1 MANEKE
7 VQIKISGKV
16 DSSLNMVS
24 QKVDKAFS
32 RVTKIAKS
40 ATTALGAAAS
50 DAIRGSL
57 EVGSSFE
64 SQMST
69 VEAISGAAEKQIM
82 QLEEKA
88 KEMGAT
94 TKFTATESGQAME
107 YMAMAGWKTK
117 DMLNGIGGIMDL
129 AAASGEDLA
138 GTSDIVT
145 DALTAFNLQ
154 AKDSAHFADIL
165 AQASSNSN
173 TNVSMM
179 GETFK
184 YVAPVAGSL
193 GYTAEDTAVSIGL
206 LANAGIKASQGGTV
220 MRKLMSETAG
230 GITLVSK
237 AYAKAGEKTGKYK
250 IETANADGSMKD
262 WSKTV
267 ETLRE
272 QFSKMT
278 EEEQAMNAE
287 SIAGKTAMSGLL
299 AIVNASDKDYK
310 KLTNSIDNASG
321 AAKRMAKIRLDNLQG
336 DVTIFQ
342 SALEGKGIELY
353 DELKEPMRDIVQSAT
368 DWLEEIDVARVVDDF
383 KDFGAAVLDFA
394 DPLLEVGEWMIENP
408 DAIAGPLA
416 GIGGT
421 IAGYKLL
428 DTIPKLGQGL
438 EGLISG
444 VTASPYIAGGA
455 LVVGALTGIGTA
467 IVNTERA
474 AANASLEDH
483 FGDIALSMDQIQDAA
498 DNIIGSKTMEN
509 IEEFMSSIKISEGLE
524 REMKKAAE
532 GFGKIKWK
540 VSAGLELDEKDMDE
554 ARKNAQNYVQSVQD
568 QIDQQG
574 YTVNVATKFL
584 FGDSETGKDII
595 EQNDGFFGSLK
606 MEADGLNAKIN
617 DVIQRSMKPNLK
629 PIKKEKL
636 IKEMNKYL
644 EELKDLSAKVAK
656 GKERASWDLI
666 ESDFSGKEL
675 TPDTFQKLQ
684 EATNKNVE
692 KVKKIAYE
700 TKQTVFDTAA
710 QKLENG
716 NMSEEEYKLEKE
728 AAEKAYRETVE
739 KAKKKALEIQYNT
752 LMDTYGE
759 EIASGEYKYGDIKAI
774 GEIVKG
780 MSSQDL
786 QGGEGEILK
795 ILDMAFNGGGDA
807 YLRNDVTGTSNKEV
821 FQSMASKYAK
831 NYIDGDTLSEEAE
844 KIGDKSA
851 YNLRDDFILSREST
865 PKISADTEAPRY
877 GVDVAINEEEKGTS
891 TQNDAY
897 AITEKTKGGLQA
909 TPANILGGFVAAVP
923 TAVAKMEE
931 AAKKGGIASGEA
943 FTKALSDEIL
953 KINPI
958 TIPVE
963 MPVELISP
971 VAPNTAKK
979 GTKKSGGKSP
989 IIFPPIRGNAEGIIS
1004 TKAHIA
1010 AVSEGNKTEAIIPI
1024 DGSARSRR
1032 LYEATGKLMGYNK
1045 TSSQGVTFA
1054 PNINITL
1061 TGKASAEDKNEIR
1074 NLVQK
1079 ELDKQYKKMIR
1090 DNKRFNMRQ

>member
-1 MANEKE
+1 MATEKE
-7 VQIKISGKV
+7 VRIRISGKV
-16 DSSLNMVS
+16 DNSLNAVS

-32 RVTKIAKS
+32 KMTRIAKS
-40 ATTALGAAAS
+40 ATLVGGAAAT
-50 DAIRGSL
+50 AAVTGAVK
-57 EVGSSFE
+57 VGSSFE

-145 DALTAFNLQ
+145 DALSAFKME
-154 AKDSAHFADIL
+154 AKESAHFSDVL
-165 AQASSNSN
+165 AAASSNSN
-173 TNVSMM
+173 TNVGIL
-179 GETFK
+179 GESFK
-184 YVAPVAGSL
+184 EVAPVAGSMKYSIEDVSLTL
-193 GYTAEDTAVSIGL
+193 GLMANQSVKGSKAGTSLKTAIANMAAPTQKMQKAMKKYNISLKDSDGKTKSLRSVIDDVRDSIGGL
-206 LANAGIKASQGGTV
+206 S
-220 MRKLMSETAG
+220 
-230 GITLVSK
+230 
-237 AYAKAGEKTGKYK
+237 
-250 IETANADGSMKD
+250 
-262 WSKTV
+262 SKT
-267 ETLRE
+267 ERAAAISTIFGKE
-272 QFSKMT
+272 
-278 EEEQAMNAE
+278 AMP
-287 SIAGKTAMSGLL
+287 AMS
-299 AIVNASDKDYK
+299 AIVNASEKDYK
-310 KLTNSIDNASG
+310 KLAGSIDNASG

-383 KDFGAAVLDFA
+383 KDFGSAVLDFA

-455 LVVGALTGIGTA
+455 LAAGALTGIGTA

-474 AANASLEDH
+474 AANASLDDH

-498 DNIIGSKTMEN
+498 DSLIGSKKLEN
-509 IEEFMSSIKISEGLE
+509 IEKFMSSIKISEGFE
-524 REMKKAAE
+524 RKMKKAAE
-532 GFGKIKWK
+532 GLGKIKWK

-629 PIKKEKL
+629 PIKKKKL

-666 ESDFSGKEL
+666 ESDFSGKDL

-692 KVKKIAYE
+692 KVKKIAHE
-700 TKQTVFDTAA
+700 AKQTVFETAA

-716 NMSEEEYKLEKE
+716 NMSEEEYKQEKE
-728 AAEKAYRETVE
+728 AAEKAYRKTVE
-739 KAKKKALEIQYNT
+739 KAKKKATKLQYNT

-759 EIASGEYKYGDIKAI
+759 DLINGDMGRGDKNAVHDMVVDMMGGATGEIKEKLVTIEKATSGTYVTDFMDGVLPGGPTDSEKAMQEVKNMVAEYKYGE
-774 GEIVKG
+774 GTTVK
-780 MSSQDL
+780 
-786 QGGEGEILK
+786 
-795 ILDMAFNGGGDA
+795 
-807 YLRNDVTGTSNKEV
+807 
-821 FQSMASKYAK
+821 
-831 NYIDGDTLSEEAE
+831 E
-844 KIGDKSA
+844 K
-851 YNLRDDFILSREST
+851 R
-865 PKISADTEAPRY
+865 
-877 GVDVAINEEEKGTS
+877 EEKGFLDPVLAFATPNLPNITKTMEES
-891 TQNDAY
+891 T
-897 AITEKTKGGLQA
+897 TGLQA
-909 TPANILGGFVAAVP
+909 TPVNILDGFVAAIP
-923 TAVAKMEE
+923 PAVAKMEE
-931 AAKKGGIASGEA
+931 EARRGGTASGEA
-943 FTKALSDEIL
+943 FAKALSDEIL

-958 TIPVE
+958 NIPVAFSA
-963 MPVELISP
+963 L
-971 VAPNTAKK
+971 
-979 GTKKSGGKSP
+979 GLSGPAEEGNGNASP
-989 IIFPPIRGNAEGIIS
+989 IIIRPDDGHAEGIIS

-1010 AVSEGNKTEAIIPI
+1010 AVSEGNKPEAIIPI
-1024 DGSARSRR
+1024 NSSARSRR

-1045 TSSQGVTFA
+1045 NSAQGMTFA
-1054 PNINITL
+1054 PTINITL
-1061 TGKASAEDKNEIR
+1061 TGKATSEDKNEIR

-1079 ELDKQYKKMIR
+1079 ELEKQYKKMTR
-1090 DNKRFNMRQ
+1090 DSKRFDMRR

>member
-32 RVTKIAKS
+32 RMTKIAKS
-40 ATTALGAAAS
+40 ATTALGSAAS
-50 DAIRGSL
+50 DVIRGSL

-69 VEAISGAAEKQIM
+69 VEAISGATEKQII

-94 TKFTATESGQAME
+94 TQFTATESGQAME

-117 DMLNGIGGIMDL
+117 DMLSGISGIMDL

-145 DALTAFNLQ
+145 DALTAFNLK
-154 AKDSAHFADIL
+154 AKDAAHFSDVL
-165 AQASSNSN
+165 AQAASNSN

-184 YVAPVAGSL
+184 YVAPIAGSL
-193 GYTAEDTAVSIGL
+193 NYSAEDTAVSIGL
-206 LANAGIKASQGGTV
+206 MANAGIKASQSGTAL
-220 MRKLMSETAG
+220 RKIMSETAG

-237 AYAKAGEKTGKYK
+237 AYAKAGQKTGKYK

-262 WSKTV
+262 WSQTV
-267 ETLRE
+267 EVLRE

-321 AAKRMAKIRLDNLQG
+321 AAERMAKVRLDNLQG

-353 DELKEPMRDIVQSAT
+353 DEIKEPLRDIVQSAT

-383 KDFGAAVLDFA
+383 KDFGSAVLDFA

-438 EGLISG
+438 QGLISG

-498 DNIIGSKTMEN
+498 DNIIGSKKMES
-509 IEEFMSSIKISEGLE
+509 IEKLLSSTKISEGFE

-532 GFGKIKWK
+532 SIEKIEWK
-540 VSAGLELDEKDMDE
+540 VTAGLKLDDEDMEELNKSIQD
-554 ARKNAQNYVQSVQD
+554 YIQSAQD
-568 QIDQQG
+568 QIDQKG
-574 YTVNVATKFL
+574 YTVNVATKVL
-584 FGDSETGKDII
+584 FGNSETGKDII
-595 EQNDGFFGSLK
+595 EQNNGFFGRLK
-606 MEADGLNAKIN
+606 MDADELAAKIN
-617 DVIQRSMKPNLK
+617 QTT
-629 PIKKEKL
+629 KKAMEEGL
-636 IKEMNKYL
+636 TPELQVDLDGYL
-644 EELKDLSAKVAK
+644 EELQEITDKVTR
-656 GKERASWDLI
+656 GKARASWDII
-666 ESDFSGKEL
+666 ESDFSGKDL

-684 EATNKNVE
+684 DATNKNVE
-692 KVKKIAYE
+692 KVKESAYE
-700 TKQTVFDTAA
+700 AKLSSLEIAA
-710 QKLENG
+710 IKLEDG
-716 NMSEEEYKLEKE
+716 FMSEEEYEQE
-728 AAEKAYRETVE
+728 RKATEDAYQKTVE
-739 KAKKKALEIQYNT
+739 DAKKKALEIQYNT

-877 GVDVAINEEEKGTS
+877 GVDVAINEEENGTS
-891 TQNDAY
+891 TQNAAY

>member
-1 MANEKE
+1 MAAEKE

-16 DSSLNMVS
+16 DNSLNTVS

-32 RVTKIAKS
+32 KMMKVAKS
-40 ATTALGAAAS
+40 ATLIGGTAATAAVTGAVK
-50 DAIRGSL
+50 
-57 EVGSSFE
+57 VGSSFE

-145 DALTAFNLQ
+145 DALSAFKME
-154 AKDSAHFADIL
+154 AKESAHFSDVL
-165 AQASSNSN
+165 AAASSNSN
-173 TNVSMM
+173 TNVGIL
-179 GETFK
+179 GESFK
-184 YVAPVAGSL
+184 EVAPVAGSMKYSIEDVSLTL
-193 GYTAEDTAVSIGL
+193 GLMANQSVKGSKAGTSLKTAIANMAAPTQKMQKAMKKYNISLKDSDGKTKSLRSVIDDVRDSIGGL
-206 LANAGIKASQGGTV
+206 S
-220 MRKLMSETAG
+220 
-230 GITLVSK
+230 
-237 AYAKAGEKTGKYK
+237 
-250 IETANADGSMKD
+250 
-262 WSKTV
+262 SKT
-267 ETLRE
+267 ERAAAISTIFGKE
-272 QFSKMT
+272 
-278 EEEQAMNAE
+278 AMP
-287 SIAGKTAMSGLL
+287 AMS
-299 AIVNASDKDYK
+299 AIVNASEKDYK
-310 KLTNSIDNASG
+310 KLAGSIDNASG

-383 KDFGAAVLDFA
+383 KDFGSAVLDFA

-455 LVVGALTGIGTA
+455 LVAGALTGIGTA

-474 AANASLEDH
+474 AANASLDDH

-498 DNIIGSKTMEN
+498 DSLIGSKKLEN
-509 IEEFMSSIKISEGLE
+509 IEKFMSSIKISEGFE

-629 PIKKEKL
+629 PIKKKKL

-666 ESDFSGKEL
+666 ESDFSGKDL

-739 KAKKKALEIQYNT
+739 KAKKKATELQYNT

-774 GEIVKG
+774 GEITKG

-831 NYIDGDTLSEEAE
+831 NYIDEKSGLSEEAE

-865 PKISADTEAPRY
+865 PKISADTEAPQY
-877 GVDVAINEEEKGTS
+877 GVDVAIKEEEKGTS
-891 TQNDAY
+891 TQNTAY
-897 AITEKTKGGLQA
+897 AITENTKGGLQEA
-909 TPANILGGFVAAVP
+909 PVNMLGGFVAAVP

-931 AAKKGGIASGEA
+931 AAKKGGVASGEA

-971 VAPNTAKK
+971 VAPSTAKEGK
-979 GTKKSGGKSP
+979 KKNGGTSP
-989 IIFPPIRGNAEGIIS
+989 IIIRPDDGHAEGIIS

-1010 AVSEGNKTEAIIPI
+1010 AVSEGNKPEAIIPI
-1024 DGSARSRR
+1024 NSSARSRR

-1045 TSSQGVTFA
+1045 NQAQGVTFA
-1054 PNINITL
+1054 PTINITL
-1061 TGKASAEDKNEIR
+1061 TGKATSEDKNEIR

-1079 ELDKQYKKMIR
+1079 ELEKQYKKMVR

>member
-1 MANEKE
+1 MAAEKE
-7 VQIKISGKV
+7 VQIRISGKV
-16 DSSLNMVS
+16 DNSLNAVS

-32 RVTKIAKS
+32 RMTRIAKS
-40 ATTALGAAAS
+40 ATLVGGAAAT
-50 DAIRGSL
+50 AAVTGAVK
-57 EVGSSFE
+57 VGSSFE

-69 VEAISGAAEKQIM
+69 VGAISGAAEKQII

-184 YVAPVAGSL
+184 YVAPIAGSL
-193 GYTAEDTAVSIGL
+193 KYSAEDTAVSIGL
-206 LANAGIKASQGGTV
+206 MANAGIKASQSGTTL
-220 MRKLMSETAG
+220 RKIMSNTAG

-262 WSKTV
+262 WSWTV

-321 AAKRMAKIRLDNLQG
+321 AAERMAKIRLDNLQG

-383 KDFGAAVLDFA
+383 KDFGSAVLDFA

-408 DAIAGPLA
+408 DVIAGPLA

-428 DTIPKLGQGL
+428 DTIPKIGQGL

-483 FGDIALSMDQIQDAA
+483 FGDIALSMDQIERAA
-498 DNIIGSKTMEN
+498 DNIIGSKKMEN
-509 IEEFMSSIKISEGLE
+509 IEKLMSSIKISEGFE

-532 GFGKIKWK
+532 SIEKIEWK
-540 VSAGLELDEKDMDE
+540 VSAGLKLDDDDMKELEKSTQD
-554 ARKNAQNYVQSVQD
+554 YIQSAQD

-574 YTVNVATKFL
+574 YTVNVATKVL
-584 FGDSETGKDII
+584 FGNSDKGKELI
-595 EQNDGFFGSLK
+595 EEDNSIFAALE
-606 MEADGLNAKIN
+606 MEAQGLAARINSTLEEAMEKGLTPDLKKALDG
-617 DVIQRSMKPNLK
+617 
-629 PIKKEKL
+629 
-636 IKEMNKYL
+636 YL
-644 EELKDLSAKVAK
+644 EEMGELTRTMADA
-656 GKERASWDLI
+656 ETEASWDVLAA
-666 ESDFSGKEL
+666 DFSGKDL
-675 TPDTFQKLQ
+675 DADTYQKMQ
-684 EATNKNVE
+684 DAVNKNIETVQKTE
-692 KVKKIAYE
+692 KEARDTLIKNARKK
-700 TKQTVFDTAA
+700 FAA
-710 QKLENG
+710 G
-716 NMSEEEYKLEKE
+716 YISEEERQTQVDDANKQYDENIK
-728 AAEKAYRETVE
+728 
-739 KAKKKALEIQYNT
+739 KAKAKGAEFQYNT

-774 GEIVKG
+774 GEITKG
-780 MSSQDL
+780 MSSQNL

-807 YLRNDVTGTSNKEV
+807 YSRNDVTGTSNKEV
-821 FQSMASKYAK
+821 FQNMASQYAK
-831 NYIDGDTLSEEAE
+831 NYIDGKSGLSEEAE

-851 YNLRDDFILSREST
+851 YSLRDDFILVRESA
-865 PKISADTEAPRY
+865 PKINADTEAPQY
-877 GVDVAINEEEKGTS
+877 GADVAVNEEEKGISIRNAT
-891 TQNDAY
+891 Y
-897 AITEKTKGGLQA
+897 AITEKAEKGLQA
-909 TPANILGGFVAAVP
+909 TPVNILDGFVAAVP
-923 TAVAKMEE
+923 PAVAKMEE
-931 AAKKGGIASGEA
+931 EARKGGTASGEA
-943 FTKALSDEIL
+943 FAKALSDEIL

-958 TIPVE
+958 NIPVAFSALGLSGPAE
-963 MPVELISP
+963 EGNG
-971 VAPNTAKK
+971 NT
-979 GTKKSGGKSP
+979 SP
-989 IIFPPIRGNAEGIIS
+989 IIIRPDDGHAEGIIS

-1010 AVSEGNKTEAIIPI
+1010 AVSEGNKPEAIIPI
-1024 DGSARSRR
+1024 NSSARSRR

-1045 TSSQGVTFA
+1045 NSAQGMTFA
-1054 PNINITL
+1054 PTINITL
-1061 TGKASAEDKNEIR
+1061 TGKATSEDKNEIR

-1079 ELDKQYKKMIR
+1079 ELEKQYKKMVR
-1090 DNKRFNMRQ
+1090 DNKRFNMRR

>member
-1 MANEKE
+1 MATEKE
-7 VQIKISGKV
+7 VRIRISGKV
-16 DSSLNMVS
+16 DNSLNAVS

-32 RVTKIAKS
+32 KMTRIAKS
-40 ATTALGAAAS
+40 ATLVGGAAAT
-50 DAIRGSL
+50 AAVTGAVK
-57 EVGSSFE
+57 VGSSFE

-145 DALTAFNLQ
+145 DALSAFKME
-154 AKDSAHFADIL
+154 AKESAHFSDVL
-165 AQASSNSN
+165 AAASSNSN
-173 TNVSMM
+173 TNVGIL
-179 GETFK
+179 GESFK
-184 YVAPVAGSL
+184 EVAPVAGSMKYSIEDVSLTL
-193 GYTAEDTAVSIGL
+193 GLMANQSVKGSKAGTSLKTAIANMAAPTQKMQKAMKKYNISLKDSDGKTKSLRSVIDDVRDSIGGL
-206 LANAGIKASQGGTV
+206 S
-220 MRKLMSETAG
+220 
-230 GITLVSK
+230 
-237 AYAKAGEKTGKYK
+237 
-250 IETANADGSMKD
+250 
-262 WSKTV
+262 SKT
-267 ETLRE
+267 ERAAAISTIFGKE
-272 QFSKMT
+272 
-278 EEEQAMNAE
+278 AMP
-287 SIAGKTAMSGLL
+287 AMS
-299 AIVNASDKDYK
+299 AIVNASEKDYK
-310 KLTNSIDNASG
+310 KLAGSIDNASG

-416 GIGGT
+416 GIGST
-421 IAGYKLL
+421 IASYKLL
-428 DTIPKLGQGL
+428 DTVPKLGQGL
-438 EGLISG
+438 QGLISG

-455 LVVGALTGIGTA
+455 LVVGVLTGIGTA
-467 IVNTERA
+467 IISTERA

-483 FGDIALSMDQIQDAA
+483 FGDIALSMDQIQSAA

-509 IEEFMSSIKISEGLE
+509 IEEFMSSIKISEDLE

-629 PIKKEKL
+629 PIKKKKL

-666 ESDFSGKEL
+666 ESDFSGKDL

-700 TKQTVFDTAA
+700 TKQTVFDTAG

-716 NMSEEEYKLEKE
+716 NMSEEEYEQEKE

-739 KAKKKALEIQYNT
+739 RAKKKATEIQYNT

-774 GEIVKG
+774 GEITKG

-831 NYIDGDTLSEEAE
+831 NYIDEKSGLSEEAE

-865 PKISADTEAPRY
+865 PKISADTEAPQY
-877 GVDVAINEEEKGTS
+877 GVDVAIKEEEKGTS
-891 TQNDAY
+891 AQNTAY
-897 AITEKTKGGLQA
+897 AITEKTKGGLQEA
-909 TPANILGGFVAAVP
+909 PVNMLGGFVAAVP

-931 AAKKGGIASGEA
+931 AAKKGGVASGEA

-971 VAPNTAKK
+971 VAPSTAKEGK
-979 GTKKSGGKSP
+979 KKNGGTSP
-989 IIFPPIRGNAEGIIS
+989 IIIRPDDGHAEGIIS

-1010 AVSEGNKTEAIIPI
+1010 AVSEGNKPEAIIPI
-1024 DGSARSRR
+1024 NSSARSRR

-1045 TSSQGVTFA
+1045 NQAQGVTFA
-1054 PNINITL
+1054 PTINITL
-1061 TGKASAEDKNEIR
+1061 TGKATSEEDKNEIR

>member
-1 MANEKE
+1 MP
-7 VQIKISGKV
+7 
-16 DSSLNMVS
+16 
-24 QKVDKAFS
+24 
-32 RVTKIAKS
+32 R
-40 ATTALGAAAS
+40 
-50 DAIRGSL
+50 
-57 EVGSSFE
+57 
-64 SQMST
+64 
-69 VEAISGAAEKQIM
+69 
-82 QLEEKA
+82 
-88 KEMGAT
+88 
-94 TKFTATESGQAME
+94 
-107 YMAMAGWKTK
+107 
-117 DMLNGIGGIMDL
+117 

-145 DALTAFNLQ
+145 DALSAFKME
-154 AKDSAHFADIL
+154 AKESAHFSDVL
-165 AQASSNSN
+165 AAASSNSN
-173 TNVSMM
+173 TNVGIL
-179 GETFK
+179 GESFK
-184 YVAPVAGSL
+184 EVAPVAGSMKYSIEDVSLTL
-193 GYTAEDTAVSIGL
+193 GLMANQSVKGSKAGTSLKTAIANMAAPTQKMQKAMKKYNISLKDSDGKTKSLRSVIDDVRDSIGGL
-206 LANAGIKASQGGTV
+206 S
-220 MRKLMSETAG
+220 
-230 GITLVSK
+230 
-237 AYAKAGEKTGKYK
+237 
-250 IETANADGSMKD
+250 
-262 WSKTV
+262 SKT
-267 ETLRE
+267 ERAAAISTIFGKE
-272 QFSKMT
+272 
-278 EEEQAMNAE
+278 AMP
-287 SIAGKTAMSGLL
+287 AMS
-299 AIVNASDKDYK
+299 AIVNASEKDYK
-310 KLTNSIDNASG
+310 KLAGSIDNASG

-383 KDFGAAVLDFA
+383 KDFGSAVLDFA

-455 LVVGALTGIGTA
+455 LVAGALTGIGTA

-474 AANASLEDH
+474 AANASLDDH

-498 DNIIGSKTMEN
+498 DSLIGSKKLEN
-509 IEEFMSSIKISEGLE
+509 IEKFMSSIKISEGFE

-629 PIKKEKL
+629 PIKKKKL

-666 ESDFSGKEL
+666 ESDFSGKDL

-684 EATNKNVE
+684 EATNKNV
-692 KVKKIAYE
+692 
-700 TKQTVFDTAA
+700 VFNTAA

-739 KAKKKALEIQYNT
+739 KAKKKATELQYNT

-774 GEIVKG
+774 GEITKG

-831 NYIDGDTLSEEAE
+831 NYIDEKSGLSEEAE

-865 PKISADTEAPRY
+865 PKISADTEAPQY
-877 GVDVAINEEEKGTS
+877 GVDVAIKEEEKGTS
-891 TQNDAY
+891 TQNTAY
-897 AITEKTKGGLQA
+897 AITENTKGGLQEA
-909 TPANILGGFVAAVP
+909 PVNMLGGFVAAVP

-931 AAKKGGIASGEA
+931 AAKKGGVASGEA

-971 VAPNTAKK
+971 VAPSTAKE
-979 GTKKSGGKSP
+979 GKKKNGSTSP
-989 IIFPPIRGNAEGIIS
+989 IIIRPDDGHAEGIIS

-1010 AVSEGNKTEAIIPI
+1010 AVSEGNKPEAIIPI
-1024 DGSARSRR
+1024 NSSARSRR

-1045 TSSQGVTFA
+1045 NQAQGVTFA
-1054 PNINITL
+1054 PTINITL
-1061 TGKASAEDKNEIR
+1061 TGKATSEDKNEIR

-1079 ELDKQYKKMIR
+1079 ELEKQYKKMVR

>member
-32 RVTKIAKS
+32 RMTKIAKS
-40 ATTALGAAAS
+40 ATNALGSAAS
-50 DAIRGSL
+50 DVIRGSL

-69 VEAISGAAEKQIM
+69 VEAISGATEKQIT

-94 TKFTATESGQAME
+94 TQFTATESGQAME

-145 DALTAFNLQ
+145 DALTAFNLK
-154 AKDSAHFADIL
+154 AKDAAHFSDVL
-165 AQASSNSN
+165 AQAASNSN

-184 YVAPVAGSL
+184 YVAPIAGALDYS
-193 GYTAEDTAVSIGL
+193 AEDTAVSIGL
-206 LANAGIKASQGGTV
+206 MANAGIKASQSGTEL
-220 MRKLMSETAG
+220 RKIMSNTAD

-237 AYAKAGEKTGKYK
+237 AYAKAGKKTGKYK

-262 WSKTV
+262 WSQTV
-267 ETLRE
+267 EVLRE

-299 AIVNASDKDYK
+299 AIVNASDKDYE

-321 AAKRMAKIRLDNLQG
+321 AAERMAKVRLDNLQG

-353 DELKEPMRDIVQSAT
+353 DEIKEPMREIVQSAT

-383 KDFGAAVLDFA
+383 KDFGSAVLDFSE
-394 DPLLEVGEWMIENP
+394 PLLEVGEWMIMNP

-416 GIGGT
+416 GIGSA
-421 IAGYKLL
+421 IASYKLL

-483 FGDIALSMDQIQDAA
+483 FGDIALSMDQIQRAA
-498 DNIIGSKTMEN
+498 DNIIGSKKLEN
-509 IEEFMSSIKISEGLE
+509 IEKLLSSTKISEGFE

-532 GFGKIKWK
+532 SIEKIEWK
-540 VSAGLELDEKDMDE
+540 VTAGLKLDDEDMEELNKSIQD
-554 ARKNAQNYVQSVQD
+554 YIQSAQD
-568 QIDQQG
+568 QIDQKG
-574 YTVNVATKFL
+574 YTVNVATKVL
-584 FGDSETGKDII
+584 FGNSETGKDII
-595 EQNDGFFGSLK
+595 EQNNGFFGRLK
-606 MEADGLNAKIN
+606 MDADELAAKIN
-617 DVIQRSMKPNLK
+617 QTT
-629 PIKKEKL
+629 KKAMEEGL
-636 IKEMNKYL
+636 TPELQVDLDGYL
-644 EELKDLSAKVAK
+644 EELQEITDKVTR
-656 GKERASWDLI
+656 GKTRASWDII
-666 ESDFSGKEL
+666 ESDFSGKDL

-684 EATNKNVE
+684 DATNKNVE
-692 KVKKIAYE
+692 KVKESAYE
-700 TKQTVFDTAA
+700 AKQSSLEIAA
-710 QKLENG
+710 IKLEDG
-716 NMSEEEYKLEKE
+716 FMSEEEYEQEK
-728 AAEKAYRETVE
+728 KATEDAYQKTVE
-739 KAKKKALEIQYNT
+739 DAKKKALEIQYNT
-752 LMDTYGE
+752 LMDTYCE
-759 EIASGEYKYGDIKAI
+759 EIASGEYKYGDQKAI
-774 GEIVKG
+774 GDIVRK
-780 MSSQDL
+780 ML
-786 QGGEGEILK
+786 QNAPDNPEGGEQEILK
-795 ILDMAFNGGGDA
+795 VLDRAFNGSGDG
-807 YLRNDVTGTSNKEV
+807 YQTNDVTGTSNKV
-821 FQSMASKYAK
+821 VYQNIASKYAK
-831 NYIDGDTLSEEAE
+831 NYINGDTLSEEAE
-844 KIGDKSA
+844 KIGDKTVDG
-851 YNLRDDFILSREST
+851 LRDEFIHSRETT
-865 PKISADTEAPRY
+865 PKISPDTEAPRY
-877 GVDVAINEEEKGTS
+877 GTDVAVNEEEKGTS
-891 TQNDAY
+891 IRNATY
-897 AITEKTKGGLQA
+897 AITEKAEKGLQE
-909 TPANILGGFVAAVP
+909 TPVNILGGFVAAVP
-923 TAVAKMEE
+923 AAVAKMEE
-931 AAKKGGIASGEA
+931 EAKKGGTASGEA
-943 FTKALSDEIL
+943 FAKALSDEIL

-958 TIPVE
+958 NIPVAFST
-963 MPVELISP
+963 LGLSS
-971 VAPNTAKK
+971 TAEEGK
-979 GTKKSGGKSP
+979 KKSGGTSP
-989 IIFPPIRGNAEGIIS
+989 NIIRPDDGHAEGIIS

-1010 AVSEGNKTEAIIPI
+1010 AVSEGNKPEAIIPI
-1024 DGSARSRR
+1024 NSSARSRR

>member
-69 VEAISGAAEKQIM
+69 VEAISGATEKQIE
-82 QLEEKA
+82 QLENKA

-94 TKFTATESGQAME
+94 TQFTATESGQAME
-107 YMAMAGWKTK
+107 YMAMAGWKTT
-117 DMLNGIGGIMDL
+117 DMLSGISGIMDL

-145 DALTAFNLQ
+145 DALTAFNLK
-154 AKDSAHFADIL
+154 AKDAAHFSDVL
-165 AQASSNSN
+165 AQAASNSN

-184 YVAPVAGSL
+184 YVAPIAGSL
-193 GYTAEDTAVSIGL
+193 DYSAEDTAVSIGL
-206 LANAGIKASQGGTV
+206 MANAGIKASQSGTAL
-220 MRKLMSETAG
+220 RKIMSETAG

-237 AYAKAGEKTGKYK
+237 AYAKAGKKTGKYK
-250 IETANADGSMKD
+250 IETADADGSMKD
-262 WSKTV
+262 WSQTV
-267 ETLRE
+267 EVLRE

-278 EEEQAMNAE
+278 EEEKAMNAE

-321 AAKRMAKIRLDNLQG
+321 AAERMAKVRLDNLQG

-353 DELKEPMRDIVQSAT
+353 DEIKEPMREIVQSAT

-383 KDFGAAVLDFA
+383 KDFGGAVLDFA
-394 DPLLEVGEWMIENP
+394 EPFLQVGEWMIKNP

-416 GIGGT
+416 GIGSA
-421 IAGYKLL
+421 IASYKLL
-428 DTIPKLGQGL
+428 DTVPKLGKGL
-438 EGLISG
+438 QGLISG
-444 VTASPYIAGGA
+444 VTAHPYMAGGA
-455 LVVGALTGIGTA
+455 LVVGALTGISTA
-467 IVNTERA
+467 IANTKRA

-483 FGDIALSMDQIQDAA
+483 FGDIALSMDQIQSAA
-498 DNIIGSKTMEN
+498 DNIIGSKKLEEMEKL
-509 IEEFMSSIKISEGLE
+509 MSSIKISEGFE

-532 GFGKIKWK
+532 SIEKIEWK
-540 VSAGLELDEKDMDE
+540 VSAGLKLDDDDMKEMEKSTQDYIQ
-554 ARKNAQNYVQSVQD
+554 AAQD

-574 YTVNVATKFL
+574 YTVNVAAKVL
-584 FGDSETGKDII
+584 FGNSD
-595 EQNDGFFGSLK
+595 
-606 MEADGLNAKIN
+606 
-617 DVIQRSMKPNLK
+617 
-629 PIKKEKL
+629 
-636 IKEMNKYL
+636 
-644 EELKDLSAKVAK
+644 K
-656 GKERASWDLI
+656 GKELIEENDSIFGALEMEAQGVAARLNSTLQEAMEKGLKPDIKKALEEGRKEMAELTRTMADAEAEASWDILKA
-666 ESDFSGKEL
+666 DFSGKDL
-675 TPDTFQKLQ
+675 DADTYRKMQD
-684 EATNKNVE
+684 AINKN
-692 KVKKIAYE
+692 I
-700 TKQTVFDTAA
+700 
-710 QKLENG
+710 
-716 NMSEEEYKLEKE
+716 
-728 AAEKAYRETVE
+728 ETVE
-739 KAKKKALEIQYNT
+739 KTEKESRDTLITNARYNQKMGYISEEELQEEIDVINKQYEDNVKKAKAKGVEFQYNT

-759 EIASGEYKYGDIKAI
+759 EIASGEYKYDDIKAI
-774 GEIVKG
+774 GEITKG

-795 ILDMAFNGGGDA
+795 ILDIAFNGGGDA

-821 FQSMASKYAK
+821 FQSMASQYAK
-831 NYIDGDTLSEEAE
+831 NYIDGKSGLSEEAE

-891 TQNDAY
+891 AQNADY
-897 AITEKTKGGLQA
+897 AITEKTKGP
-909 TPANILGGFVAAVP
+909 PANILGGFVAAVP

-963 MPVELISP
+963 LISP
-971 VAPNTAKK
+971 VAPSTAKK
-979 GTKKSGGKSP
+979 GKKKGEKTSDDSIVGY
-989 IIFPPIRGNAEGIIS
+989 AEGTIS

>member
-1 MANEKE
+1 MVASEKE
-7 VQIKISGKV
+7 VEIKISGKV
-16 DSSLNMVS
+16 DNSLNAVS

-32 RVTKIAKS
+32 RITRIAKS
-40 ATTALGAAAS
+40 ATLAGGAAAT
-50 DAIRGSL
+50 AAATGAL
-57 EVGSSFE
+57 KVGTSFE
-64 SQMST
+64 SQIST
-69 VEAISGAAEKQIM
+69 VEAISGATEKQIT

-94 TKFTATESGQAME
+94 TQFTATESGQAME

-184 YVAPVAGSL
+184 YVAPIAGSL
-193 GYTAEDTAVSIGL
+193 KYSAEDTAVSIGL
-206 LANAGIKASQGGTV
+206 MANAGIKASQSGTTL
-220 MRKLMSETAG
+220 RKIMSNTAG

-237 AYAKAGEKTGKYK
+237 AYAKAGEKHGKYK
-250 IETANADGSMKD
+250 IETANADGSMQD
-262 WSKTV
+262 WSWTV

-321 AAKRMAKIRLDNLQG
+321 AAERMAKIRLDNLQG

-353 DELKEPMRDIVQSAT
+353 DEIKEPLRDIVQSAT

-383 KDFGAAVLDFA
+383 KDFGSAVLDFA

-483 FGDIALSMDQIQDAA
+483 FGDIALSMDQIQSAA
-498 DNIIGSKTMEN
+498 DNIIGSKKLEEMEKL
-509 IEEFMSSIKISEGLE
+509 MSSIKISEGFE

-532 GFGKIKWK
+532 SIEKIEWK
-540 VSAGLELDEKDMDE
+540 VSAGLKLDDDDMKELEKSTQD
-554 ARKNAQNYVQSVQD
+554 YIQSAQD

-574 YTVNVATKFL
+574 YTVNVAAKVL
-584 FGDSETGKDII
+584 FGNSARGKELIEENDSV
-595 EQNDGFFGSLK
+595 FGALE
-606 MEADGLNAKIN
+606 MEAQGVAARLNSTLQEAMEKG
-617 DVIQRSMKPNLK
+617 LK
-629 PIKKEKL
+629 PDIKKALEEGR
-636 IKEMNKYL
+636 KEMA
-644 EELKDLSAKVAK
+644 ELTQTMADAEA
-656 GKERASWDLI
+656 EASWDILKA
-666 ESDFSGKEL
+666 DFSGKDL
-675 TPDTFQKLQ
+675 DADTYKKMQD
-684 EATNKNVE
+684 AINKN
-692 KVKKIAYE
+692 I
-700 TKQTVFDTAA
+700 
-710 QKLENG
+710 
-716 NMSEEEYKLEKE
+716 
-728 AAEKAYRETVE
+728 ETVE
-739 KAKKKALEIQYNT
+739 KTEKEARDTLITNARYNQKMGYISEEELQEEIDVINKQYEDNVKEANAKGVEFQYNT
-752 LMDTYGE
+752 LMDNYGE

-774 GEIVKG
+774 GEIAKG

-807 YLRNDVTGTSNKEV
+807 YSRNDVTGTSNKEV

-831 NYIDGDTLSEEAE
+831 NYIDGKSGLSEEAE
-844 KIGDKSA
+844 KIGDKSV

-877 GVDVAINEEEKGTS
+877 GADVAINEEEKGTS
-891 TQNDAY
+891 AQNAAY
-897 AITEKTKGGLQA
+897 AITEKTKGGLQEA
-909 TPANILGGFVAAVP
+909 PVNMLGGFVAAVP
-923 TAVAKMEE
+923 SAVAKMEE
-931 AAKKGGIASGEA
+931 EARKGGAASGEA
-943 FTKALSDEIL
+943 FAKALSDEIL

-958 TIPVE
+958 KIPVAFSA
-963 MPVELISP
+963 LGLSS
-971 VAPNTAKK
+971 TAEEGK
-979 GTKKSGGKSP
+979 KKSGGTSP
-989 IIFPPIRGNAEGIIS
+989 IIIRPDDGHAEGIIS

-1010 AVSEGNKTEAIIPI
+1010 AVSEGNKPEAIIPI
-1024 DGSARSRR
+1024 NSSARSRR
-1032 LYEATGKLMGYNK
+1032 LYETTGKLMGYNK
-1045 TSSQGVTFA
+1045 NSAQGMTFA
-1054 PNINITL
+1054 PTINITL
-1061 TGKASAEDKNEIR
+1061 TGKATSEDKNEIR

-1079 ELDKQYKKMIR
+1079 ELEKQYKKMVR
-1090 DNKRFNMRQ
+1090 DNKRFNMGQ

>member
-1 MANEKE
+1 MATEKE
-7 VQIKISGKV
+7 VKIKISGKV
-16 DSSLNMVS
+16 DNSLNAVS

-32 RVTKIAKS
+32 KITKVAKS
-40 ATTALGAAAS
+40 ATLVGGAAAT
-50 DAIRGSL
+50 AAVTGA
-57 EVGSSFE
+57 VKAGSSFE
-64 SQMST
+64 SQIST
-69 VEAISGAAEKQIM
+69 VEAISGAAEKQIT

-94 TKFTATESGQAME
+94 TQFTATESGQAME

-117 DMLNGIGGIMDL
+117 DMLNGISGIMDL

-154 AKDSAHFADIL
+154 AKDSAHFADVL

-184 YVAPVAGSL
+184 YVAPIAGSL
-193 GYTAEDTAVSIGL
+193 KYSAEDTAVSIGL
-206 LANAGIKASQGGTV
+206 MANAGIKASQSGTAL
-220 MRKLMSETAG
+220 RKIMSNTAD

-237 AYAKAGEKTGKYK
+237 AYAKAGDKTGKYK
-250 IETANADGSMKD
+250 IETTNADGSMKD
-262 WSKTV
+262 WSQTV

-278 EEEQAMNAE
+278 AKEKAMNAE

-353 DELKEPMRDIVQSAT
+353 DEIKEPMREIVQSAT

-383 KDFGAAVLDFA
+383 KDFGGAVLDFA
-394 DPLLEVGEWMIENP
+394 EPFLQVGEWMIMNP

-455 LVVGALTGIGTA
+455 LVAGALTGIGTA
-467 IVNTERA
+467 IANTERA

-498 DNIIGSKTMEN
+498 DNIIGSKKLEEMEKL
-509 IEEFMSSIKISEGLE
+509 MSSIKISEGFE

-532 GFGKIKWK
+532 SIEKIEWK
-540 VSAGLELDEKDMDE
+540 VTAGLKLDDEDMEELNKSIQD
-554 ARKNAQNYVQSVQD
+554 YIQSAQD
-568 QIDQQG
+568 QIDQKG
-574 YTVNVATKFL
+574 YTVNVATKVL
-584 FGDSETGKDII
+584 FGNSETGKDII
-595 EQNDGFFGSLK
+595 EQNNGFFERLK
-606 MEADGLNAKIN
+606 MDADELAAKIN
-617 DVIQRSMKPNLK
+617 QTT
-629 PIKKEKL
+629 KKAMEEGL
-636 IKEMNKYL
+636 TPELQVDLDGYL
-644 EELKDLSAKVAK
+644 EELQEITDKVTR
-656 GKERASWDLI
+656 GKARASWDII
-666 ESDFSGKEL
+666 ESDFSGKDL

-684 EATNKNVE
+684 DATNKNVE
-692 KVKKIAYE
+692 KVKESAYE
-700 TKQTVFDTAA
+700 AKQSSLEIAA
-710 QKLENG
+710 IKLEDG
-716 NMSEEEYKLEKE
+716 FMSEEEYEQE
-728 AAEKAYRETVE
+728 RKATEDAYQRTVE
-739 KAKKKALEIQYNT
+739 DAKKKALEIQYNT
-752 LMDTYGE
+752 LMDTYWE
-759 EIASGEYKYGDIKAI
+759 EIASGEYKHGDQKAI
-774 GEIVKG
+774 GDIVRK
-780 MSSQDL
+780 ML
-786 QGGEGEILK
+786 QNAPDNLEGGEQEILK
-795 ILDMAFNGGGDA
+795 VLDRAFNGSGDG
-807 YLRNDVTGTSNKEV
+807 YQTNDVTGTSNKV
-821 FQSMASKYAK
+821 VYQNIASKYAK
-831 NYIDGDTLSEEAE
+831 NYINGDTLSEEAE
-844 KIGDKSA
+844 KIGDKSV
-851 YNLRDDFILSREST
+851 YDLRDDFILSREST

-891 TQNDAY
+891 AQNAAY
-897 AITEKTKGGLQA
+897 AITEKTKGGLQGA
-909 TPANILGGFVAAVP
+909 PVNILGGFVAAVP

-971 VAPNTAKK
+971 VAPSTAKK
-979 GTKKSGGKSP
+979 GTKKSGGTSP
-989 IIFPPIRGNAEGIIS
+989 IIIRPDDGHAEGIIS

-1010 AVSEGNKTEAIIPI
+1010 AVSEGNKPEAIIPI
-1024 DGSARSRR
+1024 NSSARSRR

>member
-1 MANEKE
+1 MAASEKE
-7 VQIKISGKV
+7 VKIKISGKV
-16 DSSLNMVS
+16 DNSLNAVS

-32 RVTKIAKS
+32 GITRITKS
-40 ATTALGAAAS
+40 ATLAGGAAAT
-50 DAIRGSL
+50 AAVTGAL
-57 EVGSSFE
+57 KVGTSFE

-145 DALTAFNLQ
+145 DALSAFKME
-154 AKDSAHFADIL
+154 AKESAHFSDVL
-165 AQASSNSN
+165 AAASSNSN
-173 TNVSMM
+173 TNVGIL
-179 GETFK
+179 GESFK
-184 YVAPVAGSL
+184 EVAPVAGSMKYSIEDVSLTL
-193 GYTAEDTAVSIGL
+193 GLMANQSVKGSKAGTSLKTAIANMAAPTQKMQKAMKKYNISLKDSDGKTKSLRSVIDDVRDSIGGL
-206 LANAGIKASQGGTV
+206 S
-220 MRKLMSETAG
+220 
-230 GITLVSK
+230 
-237 AYAKAGEKTGKYK
+237 
-250 IETANADGSMKD
+250 
-262 WSKTV
+262 SKT
-267 ETLRE
+267 ERAAAISTIFGKE
-272 QFSKMT
+272 
-278 EEEQAMNAE
+278 AMP
-287 SIAGKTAMSGLL
+287 AMS
-299 AIVNASDKDYK
+299 AIVNASEKDYK
-310 KLTNSIDNASG
+310 KLAGSIDNASG

-383 KDFGAAVLDFA
+383 KDFGSAVLDFA

-455 LVVGALTGIGTA
+455 LVAGALTGIGTA

-474 AANASLEDH
+474 AANASLDDH

-498 DNIIGSKTMEN
+498 DSLIGSKKLEN
-509 IEEFMSSIKISEGLE
+509 IEKFMSSIKISEGFE

-629 PIKKEKL
+629 PIKKKKL

-666 ESDFSGKEL
+666 ESDFSGKDL

-700 TKQTVFDTAA
+700 TKQTVFNTAA

-739 KAKKKALEIQYNT
+739 KAKKKATELQYNT

-774 GEIVKG
+774 GEITKG

-831 NYIDGDTLSEEAE
+831 NYIDEKSGLSEEAE

-865 PKISADTEAPRY
+865 PNISADTEAPQY
-877 GVDVAINEEEKGTS
+877 GVDVAIKEEEKGTS
-891 TQNDAY
+891 TQNTAY
-897 AITEKTKGGLQA
+897 AITENTKGGLQEA
-909 TPANILGGFVAAVP
+909 PVNMLGGFVAAVP

-931 AAKKGGIASGEA
+931 AAKKGGVASGEA

-971 VAPNTAKK
+971 VAPSTAKE
-979 GTKKSGGKSP
+979 GKKKNGSTSP
-989 IIFPPIRGNAEGIIS
+989 IIIRPDDGHAEGIIS

-1010 AVSEGNKTEAIIPI
+1010 AVSEGNKPEAIIPI
-1024 DGSARSRR
+1024 NSSARSRR

-1045 TSSQGVTFA
+1045 NQAQGVTFA
-1054 PNINITL
+1054 PTINITL
-1061 TGKASAEDKNEIR
+1061 TGKATSEDKNEIR

-1079 ELDKQYKKMIR
+1079 ELEKQYKKMVR

>member
-32 RVTKIAKS
+32 KMMKVAKS
-40 ATTALGAAAS
+40 ATLIGGTAATAAVTGAVK
-50 DAIRGSL
+50 
-57 EVGSSFE
+57 VGSSFE

-94 TKFTATESGQAME
+94 TQFTATESGQAME
-107 YMAMAGWKTK
+107 YMAMAGWKTT
-117 DMLNGIGGIMDL
+117 DMLSGISGIMDL

-145 DALTAFNLQ
+145 DALTAFNLK
-154 AKDSAHFADIL
+154 AKDAAHFSDVL
-165 AQASSNSN
+165 AQAASNSN

-184 YVAPVAGSL
+184 YVAPIAGSL
-193 GYTAEDTAVSIGL
+193 DYSAEDTAVSIGL
-206 LANAGIKASQGGTV
+206 MANAGIKASQSGTAL
-220 MRKLMSETAG
+220 RKIMSETAG

-237 AYAKAGEKTGKYK
+237 AYAKAGKKTGKYK

-262 WSKTV
+262 WSQTV
-267 ETLRE
+267 EVLRE

-299 AIVNASDKDYK
+299 AIVNASDKDYE

-321 AAKRMAKIRLDNLQG
+321 AAERMAKVRLDNLQG

-353 DELKEPMRDIVQSAT
+353 DEIKEPMREIVQSAT

-383 KDFGAAVLDFA
+383 KDFGGAVLDFA
-394 DPLLEVGEWMIENP
+394 EPFLQVGEWMIKNP

-416 GIGGT
+416 GIGSA
-421 IAGYKLL
+421 IASYKLL
-428 DTIPKLGQGL
+428 DTVPKLGKGL
-438 EGLISG
+438 QGLISG
-444 VTASPYIAGGA
+444 VTAHPYMAGGA

-498 DNIIGSKTMEN
+498 DNIIGSKKMES
-509 IEEFMSSIKISEGLE
+509 IEKLLSSTKISEGFE

-532 GFGKIKWK
+532 SIEKIKWK

-666 ESDFSGKEL
+666 ESDFSGKDL

-728 AAEKAYRETVE
+728 AAEKAYRKTVE
-739 KAKKKALEIQYNT
+739 KAKKKATELQYNT

-759 EIASGEYKYGDIKAI
+759 DLINGDMSRSDKNTVHDMVVDMMDGATGKMKEKLVTIEKATSGTYITDFMDGFMPDGKGPTDSEKAMDEVRNMVAEHKYG
-774 GEIVKG
+774 KG
-780 MSSQDL
+780 
-786 QGGEGEILK
+786 
-795 ILDMAFNGGGDA
+795 ATA
-807 YLRNDVTGTSNKEV
+807 KE
-821 FQSMASKYAK
+821 QRK
-831 NYIDGDTLSEEAE
+831 
-844 KIGDKSA
+844 
-851 YNLRDDFILSREST
+851 
-865 PKISADTEAPRY
+865 
-877 GVDVAINEEEKGTS
+877 EKGFIDPLLLFGS
-891 TQNDAY
+891 ANVPNETQKIKEDNTG
-897 AITEKTKGGLQA
+897 IQGP
-909 TPANILGGFVAAVP
+909 PANILGGFVAAVP

-963 MPVELISP
+963 LISP
-971 VAPNTAKK
+971 VAPSTTKK
-979 GTKKSGGKSP
+979 DTKKSGGKSP
-989 IIFPPIRGNAEGIIS
+989 LIYPPIPGRAEGIIS

-1045 TSSQGVTFA
+1045 NSAQGVTFA
-1054 PNINITL
+1054 PTINITL
-1061 TGKASAEDKNEIR
+1061 TGKASTEDKNEIR

>member
-1 MANEKE
+1 MATEKE
-7 VQIKISGKV
+7 VKIRISGKV
-16 DSSLNMVS
+16 DNSLNAVS

-32 RVTKIAKS
+32 KMMKVAKS
-40 ATTALGAAAS
+40 ATLVGGAAAT
-50 DAIRGSL
+50 AAVTGA
-57 EVGSSFE
+57 VKAGSSFE

-69 VEAISGAAEKQIM
+69 VEAISGATEKQIE
-82 QLEEKA
+82 QLENKA

-94 TKFTATESGQAME
+94 TQFTATESGQAME
-107 YMAMAGWKTK
+107 YMAMAGWKTT
-117 DMLNGIGGIMDL
+117 DMLSGISGIMDL

-145 DALTAFNLQ
+145 DALTAFNLK
-154 AKDSAHFADIL
+154 AKDAAHFSDVL
-165 AQASSNSN
+165 AQAASNSN

-184 YVAPVAGSL
+184 YVAPIAGSL
-193 GYTAEDTAVSIGL
+193 DYSAEDTAVSIGL
-206 LANAGIKASQGGTV
+206 MANAGIKASQSGTAL
-220 MRKLMSETAG
+220 RKIMSETAG

-237 AYAKAGEKTGKYK
+237 AYAKAGKKTGKYK

-262 WSKTV
+262 WSQTV
-267 ETLRE
+267 EVLRE

-299 AIVNASDKDYK
+299 AIVNASDKDYE

-321 AAKRMAKIRLDNLQG
+321 AAERMAKVRLDNLQG

-353 DELKEPMRDIVQSAT
+353 DEIKEPMREIVQSAT

-383 KDFGAAVLDFA
+383 KDFGGAVLDFA
-394 DPLLEVGEWMIENP
+394 EPFLQVGEWMIKNP

-416 GIGGT
+416 GIGSA
-421 IAGYKLL
+421 IASYKLL
-428 DTIPKLGQGL
+428 DTVPKLGKGL
-438 EGLISG
+438 QGLISG
-444 VTASPYIAGGA
+444 VTAHPYMAGGA
-455 LVVGALTGIGTA
+455 LVVGALTGISTA
-467 IVNTERA
+467 IANTKRA
-474 AANASLEDH
+474 AENASLEDH
-483 FGDIALSMDQIQDAA
+483 FGDIALSMDQIQSAA

-666 ESDFSGKEL
+666 ESDFSGKDL

-728 AAEKAYRETVE
+728 AAEKAYRKTVE
-739 KAKKKALEIQYNT
+739 KAKKKATELQYNT

-759 EIASGEYKYGDIKAI
+759 DLINGDMSRSDKNAVHDMVVDMMDGATGKMKEKLVTIEKATSGTYITDFMDGFMPDGKGPTDSEKAMDEVRNMVAEHKYG
-774 GEIVKG
+774 KG
-780 MSSQDL
+780 
-786 QGGEGEILK
+786 
-795 ILDMAFNGGGDA
+795 ATA
-807 YLRNDVTGTSNKEV
+807 KE
-821 FQSMASKYAK
+821 QRK
-831 NYIDGDTLSEEAE
+831 
-844 KIGDKSA
+844 
-851 YNLRDDFILSREST
+851 
-865 PKISADTEAPRY
+865 
-877 GVDVAINEEEKGTS
+877 EKGFIDPLLLFGS
-891 TQNDAY
+891 ANVPNETQKIKEDNTG
-897 AITEKTKGGLQA
+897 IQGP
-909 TPANILGGFVAAVP
+909 PANILGGFVAAVP

-963 MPVELISP
+963 LISP
-971 VAPNTAKK
+971 VAPSTAKK
-979 GTKKSGGKSP
+979 GKKKGEKTSDDSIVGY
-989 IIFPPIRGNAEGIIS
+989 AEGTIS

-1024 DGSARSRR
+1024 DGRARSRR

-1090 DNKRFNMRQ
+1090 DNKRFNMWIYVNTLDKKSRKIMLFLRL

>member
-1 MANEKE
+1 MAASEKE
-7 VQIKISGKV
+7 VKIKISGKV
-16 DSSLNMVS
+16 DNSLNAVS

-32 RVTKIAKS
+32 GITRIAKS
-40 ATTALGAAAS
+40 ATLAGGAAAT
-50 DAIRGSL
+50 AAVTGAV
-57 EVGSSFE
+57 EAGSSFE

-69 VEAISGAAEKQIM
+69 VEAISGATEKQII

-94 TKFTATESGQAME
+94 TQFTATESGQAME

-117 DMLNGIGGIMDL
+117 DMLSGISGIMDL

-145 DALTAFNLQ
+145 DALTAFNLK
-154 AKDSAHFADIL
+154 AKDAAHFSDVL
-165 AQASSNSN
+165 AQAASNSN

-184 YVAPVAGSL
+184 YVAPIAGSL
-193 GYTAEDTAVSIGL
+193 NYSAEDTAVSIGL
-206 LANAGIKASQGGTV
+206 MANAGIKASQSGTAL
-220 MRKLMSETAG
+220 RKIMSETAG

-237 AYAKAGEKTGKYK
+237 AYAKAGQKTGKYK

-262 WSKTV
+262 WSQTV
-267 ETLRE
+267 EVLRE

-321 AAKRMAKIRLDNLQG
+321 AAKRMAEIRLDNLQG

-353 DELKEPMRDIVQSAT
+353 DEIKEPLRDIVQSAT

-383 KDFGAAVLDFA
+383 KDFGSAVLDFA

-408 DAIAGPLA
+408 DVIAGPLA
-416 GIGGT
+416 GIGSA
-421 IAGYKLL
+421 IASYKLL
-428 DTIPKLGQGL
+428 DTVPKLGKGL
-438 EGLISG
+438 QGLISG

-498 DNIIGSKTMEN
+498 DNIIGSKKMES
-509 IEEFMSSIKISEGLE
+509 IEKLLSSTKISEGFE

-532 GFGKIKWK
+532 SIEKIEWK
-540 VSAGLELDEKDMDE
+540 VTAGLKLDDEDMEELNKSIQD
-554 ARKNAQNYVQSVQD
+554 YIQSAQD
-568 QIDQQG
+568 QIDQKG
-574 YTVNVATKFL
+574 YTVNVATKVL
-584 FGDSETGKDII
+584 FGNSETGKDII
-595 EQNDGFFGSLK
+595 EQNNGFFGRLK
-606 MEADGLNAKIN
+606 MDADELAAKIN
-617 DVIQRSMKPNLK
+617 QTT
-629 PIKKEKL
+629 KKAMEEGL
-636 IKEMNKYL
+636 TPELQVDLDGYL
-644 EELKDLSAKVAK
+644 EELQEITDKVTR
-656 GKERASWDLI
+656 GKARASWDII
-666 ESDFSGKEL
+666 ESDFSGKDL

-684 EATNKNVE
+684 DATNKNVE
-692 KVKKIAYE
+692 KVKESAYE
-700 TKQTVFDTAA
+700 AKLSSLEIAA
-710 QKLENG
+710 IKLEDG
-716 NMSEEEYKLEKE
+716 FMSEEEYEQE
-728 AAEKAYRETVE
+728 RKATEDAYQKTVE
-739 KAKKKALEIQYNT
+739 DAKKKALEIQYNT

-877 GVDVAINEEEKGTS
+877 GVDVATNEEEKGTS
-891 TQNDAY
+891 AQNAAY

-909 TPANILGGFVAAVP
+909 TPVNMLGGFVAAVP

-963 MPVELISP
+963 LISP
-971 VAPNTAKK
+971 VAPSTAKK
-979 GTKKSGGKSP
+979 GTKKSGGTSP
-989 IIFPPIRGNAEGIIS
+989 IIYPPIPGRAEGIIS

-1045 TSSQGVTFA
+1045 NSAQGVTFA
-1054 PNINITL
+1054 PTINITL
-1061 TGKASAEDKNEIR
+1061 TGKASTEDKNEIR

>member
-16 DSSLNMVS
+16 DISLNMVS
-24 QKVDKAFS
+24 KKVDKVFS
-32 RVTKIAKS
+32 RMTKIAKS
-40 ATTALGAAAS
+40 ATNALGSAAS
-50 DAIRGSL
+50 DVIRGSL

-69 VEAISGAAEKQIM
+69 VEAISEATEKQIE
-82 QLEEKA
+82 QLENKA

-94 TKFTATESGQAME
+94 TQFTATESGQAME
-107 YMAMAGWKTK
+107 YMAMAGWKTT
-117 DMLNGIGGIMDL
+117 DMLSGISGIMDL

-145 DALTAFNLQ
+145 DALTAFNLK
-154 AKDSAHFADIL
+154 AKDAAHFSDVL
-165 AQASSNSN
+165 AQAASNSN

-184 YVAPVAGSL
+184 YVAPIAGSL
-193 GYTAEDTAVSIGL
+193 DYSAEDTAVSIGL
-206 LANAGIKASQGGTV
+206 MANAGIKASQSGTAL
-220 MRKLMSETAG
+220 RKIMSETAG

-237 AYAKAGEKTGKYK
+237 AYAKAGKKTGKYK

-262 WSKTV
+262 WSQTV
-267 ETLRE
+267 EVLRE

-299 AIVNASDKDYK
+299 AIVNASDKDYE

-321 AAKRMAKIRLDNLQG
+321 AAERMAKVRLDNLQG

-353 DELKEPMRDIVQSAT
+353 DEIKEPMREIVQSAT

-383 KDFGAAVLDFA
+383 KDFGGAVLDFA
-394 DPLLEVGEWMIENP
+394 EPFLQVGEWMIKNP

-416 GIGGT
+416 GIGSA
-421 IAGYKLL
+421 IASYKLL
-428 DTIPKLGQGL
+428 DTVPKLGKGL
-438 EGLISG
+438 QGLISG
-444 VTASPYIAGGA
+444 VTAHPYMAGGA

-498 DNIIGSKTMEN
+498 DNIIGSKKMES
-509 IEEFMSSIKISEGLE
+509 IEKLLSSTKISEGFE

-532 GFGKIKWK
+532 SIEKIEWK
-540 VSAGLELDEKDMDE
+540 VTAGLKLDDEDMEELNKSIQD
-554 ARKNAQNYVQSVQD
+554 YIQSAQD
-568 QIDQQG
+568 QIDQKG
-574 YTVNVATKFL
+574 YTVNVATKVL
-584 FGDSETGKDII
+584 FGNSETGKDII
-595 EQNDGFFGSLK
+595 EQNNGFFGRLK
-606 MEADGLNAKIN
+606 MDADELAAKIN
-617 DVIQRSMKPNLK
+617 QTT
-629 PIKKEKL
+629 KKAMEEGL
-636 IKEMNKYL
+636 TPELQVDLDGYL
-644 EELKDLSAKVAK
+644 EELQEITDKVTR
-656 GKERASWDLI
+656 GKARASWDII
-666 ESDFSGKEL
+666 ESDFSGKDL

-684 EATNKNVE
+684 DATNKNVE
-692 KVKKIAYE
+692 KVKESAYE
-700 TKQTVFDTAA
+700 AKLSSLEIAA
-710 QKLENG
+710 IKLEDG
-716 NMSEEEYKLEKE
+716 FMSEEEYEQE
-728 AAEKAYRETVE
+728 RKATEDAYQKTVE
-739 KAKKKALEIQYNT
+739 DTKKKALEIQYNT

-759 EIASGEYKYGDIKAI
+759 EIASGEYKYGDIRAI

-877 GVDVAINEEEKGTS
+877 GVDVATNEEEKGTS
-891 TQNDAY
+891 AQNAAY

-909 TPANILGGFVAAVP
+909 TPVNMLGGFVAAVP

-963 MPVELISP
+963 LISP
-971 VAPNTAKK
+971 VAPSTTKK
-979 GTKKSGGKSP
+979 DTKKSGGTSP
-989 IIFPPIRGNAEGIIS
+989 LIYPPIPGRAEGIIS

>member
-1 MANEKE
+1 MATEKE
-7 VQIKISGKV
+7 VKIRISGKV
-16 DSSLNMVS
+16 DNSLNAVS

-32 RVTKIAKS
+32 KMMKVAKS
-40 ATTALGAAAS
+40 ATLVGGAAAT
-50 DAIRGSL
+50 AAVTGA
-57 EVGSSFE
+57 VKAGSSFE

-69 VEAISGAAEKQIM
+69 VEAISGAAEKQII

-184 YVAPVAGSL
+184 YVAPIAGSL
-193 GYTAEDTAVSIGL
+193 KYSAEDTAVSIGL
-206 LANAGIKASQGGTV
+206 MANAGIKASQSGTTL
-220 MRKLMSETAG
+220 RKIMSNTAG

-262 WSKTV
+262 WSWTV

-321 AAKRMAKIRLDNLQG
+321 AAERMAKIRLDNLQG

-353 DELKEPMRDIVQSAT
+353 DEIKEPLRDIVQNAT

-383 KDFGAAVLDFA
+383 KDFGSAVLDFA

-416 GIGGT
+416 GVGGT

-455 LVVGALTGIGTA
+455 LMVGAITGIGTA

-483 FGDIALSMDQIQDAA
+483 FGDIALSMDQIERAA
-498 DNIIGSKTMEN
+498 DNIIGSKKLEEMEKL
-509 IEEFMSSIKISEGLE
+509 MSSIKISEGFE

-532 GFGKIKWK
+532 SIEKIEWK
-540 VSAGLELDEKDMDE
+540 VTAGLKLDDEDME
-554 ARKNAQNYVQSVQD
+554 EMNKSTQAYIQSAQD
-568 QIDQQG
+568 LIDQKG
-574 YTVNVATKFL
+574 YTINVATKVL
-584 FGDSETGKDII
+584 FGNSETGKDII
-595 EQNDGFFGSLK
+595 EQNNGFFGRLK
-606 MEADGLNAKIN
+606 MDADELAAKIN
-617 DVIQRSMKPNLK
+617 QITKTAMEEGLTPELQVDLDG
-629 PIKKEKL
+629 
-636 IKEMNKYL
+636 YL
-644 EELKDLSAKVAK
+644 EELQEITDKVAR
-656 GKERASWDLI
+656 GKARASWDII
-666 ESDFSGKEL
+666 ESDFSGKDL

-684 EATNKNVE
+684 DATNKNVE
-692 KVKKIAYE
+692 KVKESAHESKQSVLEIAAVKVE
-700 TKQTVFDTAA
+700 DGF
-710 QKLENG
+710 
-716 NMSEEEYKLEKE
+716 MSEEEYEQEIK
-728 AAEKAYRETVE
+728 AAEDAYQKTVE
-739 KAKKKALEIQYNT
+739 EAEKKALEIQYNT

-759 EIASGEYKYGDIKAI
+759 DLISGDMSRGDKNAVHDMAVDMMSGATGDMKEKLVTIEKATSGTYVTDFMDGVLLGGPTDSEKAMQEVKNMAAEYKYGEGAT
-774 GEIVKG
+774 VK
-780 MSSQDL
+780 
-786 QGGEGEILK
+786 
-795 ILDMAFNGGGDA
+795 
-807 YLRNDVTGTSNKEV
+807 
-821 FQSMASKYAK
+821 
-831 NYIDGDTLSEEAE
+831 E
-844 KIGDKSA
+844 K
-851 YNLRDDFILSREST
+851 R
-865 PKISADTEAPRY
+865 
-877 GVDVAINEEEKGTS
+877 EEKGFLDPVLAFATTNLPNVTKKMEES
-891 TQNDAY
+891 TA
-897 AITEKTKGGLQA
+897 GLQA
-909 TPANILGGFVAAVP
+909 TPVNILDGFVAAVP
-923 TAVAKMEE
+923 PAVAKMEE
-931 AAKKGGIASGEA
+931 EARKGGAASGEA
-943 FTKALSDEIL
+943 FAKALSDEIL

-958 TIPVE
+958 NIPVAFSSLGLSSTTE
-963 MPVELISP
+963 EE
-971 VAPNTAKK
+971 K
-979 GTKKSGGKSP
+979 KKSGGTSP
-989 IIFPPIRGNAEGIIS
+989 IIIRPDDGHAEGIIS
-1004 TKAHIA
+1004 TRAHIA
-1010 AVSEGNKTEAIIPI
+1010 AVSEGNKPEAIIPI
-1024 DGSARSRR
+1024 NSSARSRR

-1045 TSSQGVTFA
+1045 NSAQGMTFA
-1054 PNINITL
+1054 PTINITL
-1061 TGKASAEDKNEIR
+1061 TGKATSEDKNEIR

-1079 ELDKQYKKMIR
+1079 ELEKQYKKMVR
-1090 DNKRFNMRQ
+1090 DGKRFDMRR

>member
-1 MANEKE
+1 LAASEKE
-7 VQIKISGKV
+7 VKIKISGKV
-16 DSSLNMVS
+16 DNSLNAVS

-32 RVTKIAKS
+32 GITRIAKS
-40 ATTALGAAAS
+40 ATLAGGAAAT
-50 DAIRGSL
+50 AAVTGAV
-57 EVGSSFE
+57 EAGSSFE

-69 VEAISGAAEKQIM
+69 VEAISGAAEKQIT

-94 TKFTATESGQAME
+94 TQFTATESGQAME

-117 DMLNGIGGIMDL
+117 DMLNGISGIMDL

-145 DALTAFNLQ
+145 DALTAFNLK
-154 AKDSAHFADIL
+154 AKDAAHFSDVL
-165 AQASSNSN
+165 AQAASNSN

-184 YVAPVAGSL
+184 YVAPIAGSL
-193 GYTAEDTAVSIGL
+193 DYSAEDTAVSIGL
-206 LANAGIKASQGGTV
+206 MANAGIKASQSGTAL
-220 MRKLMSETAG
+220 RKIMSETAG

-237 AYAKAGEKTGKYK
+237 AYAKAGKKTGKYK
-250 IETANADGSMKD
+250 IETADADGSMKD
-262 WSKTV
+262 WSQTV
-267 ETLRE
+267 EVLRE

-278 EEEQAMNAE
+278 EEEKAMNAE

-321 AAKRMAKIRLDNLQG
+321 AAERMAKVRLDNLQG

-353 DELKEPMRDIVQSAT
+353 DEIKEPMREIVQSAT

-383 KDFGAAVLDFA
+383 KDFGGAVLDFA
-394 DPLLEVGEWMIENP
+394 EPFLQVGEWMIKNP

-438 EGLISG
+438 EGLING

-483 FGDIALSMDQIQDAA
+483 FGDIALSMDQIQSAA
-498 DNIIGSKTMEN
+498 DNIIGSKKLEE
-509 IEEFMSSIKISEGLE
+509 IEKLMSSIKISEGFE

-532 GFGKIKWK
+532 SIEKIEWK
-540 VSAGLELDEKDMDE
+540 VSAGLKLDDEDMEELEKSTKDYIQS
-554 ARKNAQNYVQSVQD
+554 AQE
-568 QIDQQG
+568 QIDQKG
-574 YTVNVATKFL
+574 YTVNVATKVL
-584 FGDSETGKDII
+584 FGNSETGKDII
-595 EQNDGFFGSLK
+595 EQNNGFFGRLK
-606 MEADGLNAKIN
+606 MDADELAAKIN
-617 DVIQRSMKPNLK
+617 QIT
-629 PIKKEKL
+629 KKAMEEGL
-636 IKEMNKYL
+636 TPELQVDLDGYL
-644 EELKDLSAKVAK
+644 EELQEITDVVAR
-656 GKERASWDLI
+656 GKARASWDII
-666 ESDFSGKEL
+666 ESDFSGKDL

-684 EATNKNVE
+684 DATNKNVE
-692 KVKKIAYE
+692 KVKESAYE
-700 TKQTVFDTAA
+700 AKRSSLEIAA
-710 QKLENG
+710 TKLERG
-716 NMSEEEYKLEKE
+716 FMSEEEYEQE
-728 AAEKAYRETVE
+728 RKATEDAYQKTVE
-739 KAKKKALEIQYNT
+739 DAKKKALEIQYNT

-774 GEIVKG
+774 GEITKG

-821 FQSMASKYAK
+821 FQNMASQYAK
-831 NYIDGDTLSEEAE
+831 NYIDGKSGLSEEAD
-844 KIGDKSA
+844 KTGDKSA

-865 PKISADTEAPRY
+865 PKISENTEIPRY
-877 GVDVAINEEEKGTS
+877 GEDVAIKEEEKGTS
-891 TQNDAY
+891 AQNTTY

-909 TPANILGGFVAAVP
+909 TPVNMLGGFVAAVP

-963 MPVELISP
+963 LISP
-971 VAPNTAKK
+971 VAPSTAKK
-979 GTKKSGGKSP
+979 GTKKSGGTSP
-989 IIFPPIRGNAEGIIS
+989 IIYPPIPGRAEGIIS
-1004 TKAHIA
+1004 NKAHIA

>member
-1 MANEKE
+1 MAAEKE

-16 DSSLNMVS
+16 DNSLNTVS

-32 RVTKIAKS
+32 KMMKVAKS
-40 ATTALGAAAS
+40 ATLIGGTAATAAVTGAVK
-50 DAIRGSL
+50 
-57 EVGSSFE
+57 VGSSFE

-262 WSKTV
+262 WSQTV
-267 ETLRE
+267 EVLRE

-299 AIVNASDKDYK
+299 AIVNASDKDYE

-455 LVVGALTGIGTA
+455 LAAGALTGIGTA

-474 AANASLEDH
+474 AANASLDDH

-498 DNIIGSKTMEN
+498 DSLIGSKKLEN
-509 IEEFMSSIKISEGLE
+509 IEKFMSSIKISEGFE

-532 GFGKIKWK
+532 GLGKIKWK

-629 PIKKEKL
+629 PRKKKKL

-666 ESDFSGKEL
+666 ESDFSGKDL

-700 TKQTVFDTAA
+700 TKQTVFDTAG

-716 NMSEEEYKLEKE
+716 NMSEEEYEQEKE

-739 KAKKKALEIQYNT
+739 RAKKKATEIQYNT

-759 EIASGEYKYGDIKAI
+759 DLINGDMGRGDKNAVHDMVVDMMGGATGEIKEKLVTIEKATSGTYVTDFMDGVLPGGPTGSEKAMQEVKNMVAEYKYGE
-774 GEIVKG
+774 GTTVK
-780 MSSQDL
+780 
-786 QGGEGEILK
+786 
-795 ILDMAFNGGGDA
+795 
-807 YLRNDVTGTSNKEV
+807 
-821 FQSMASKYAK
+821 
-831 NYIDGDTLSEEAE
+831 E
-844 KIGDKSA
+844 K
-851 YNLRDDFILSREST
+851 R
-865 PKISADTEAPRY
+865 
-877 GVDVAINEEEKGTS
+877 EEKGFLDPVLAFATPNLPNITKTMEES
-891 TQNDAY
+891 T
-897 AITEKTKGGLQA
+897 TGLQA
-909 TPANILGGFVAAVP
+909 TPVNILDGFVAAVP
-923 TAVAKMEE
+923 PAVAKMEE
-931 AAKKGGIASGEA
+931 EARRGGTASGEA
-943 FTKALSDEIL
+943 FAKALSDEIL

-958 TIPVE
+958 NIPVAFSA
-963 MPVELISP
+963 L
-971 VAPNTAKK
+971 
-979 GTKKSGGKSP
+979 GLSGLAEEGNGNASP
-989 IIFPPIRGNAEGIIS
+989 IIIRPDDGHAEGIIS

-1010 AVSEGNKTEAIIPI
+1010 AVSEGNKPEAIIPI
-1024 DGSARSRR
+1024 NSSARSRR

-1045 TSSQGVTFA
+1045 NSTQGMTFA
-1054 PNINITL
+1054 PTINITL
-1061 TGKASAEDKNEIR
+1061 TGKATSEDKNEIR

-1079 ELDKQYKKMIR
+1079 ELEKQYKKMVR
-1090 DNKRFNMRQ
+1090 DSKRFDMRR

>member
-1 MANEKE
+1 MAAEKE

-16 DSSLNMVS
+16 DNSLNTVS

-32 RVTKIAKS
+32 KMMKVAKS
-40 ATTALGAAAS
+40 ATLIGGTAATAAVTGAVK
-50 DAIRGSL
+50 
-57 EVGSSFE
+57 VGSSFE

-184 YVAPVAGSL
+184 YVAPIAGSL
-193 GYTAEDTAVSIGL
+193 KYSAEDTAVSIGL
-206 LANAGIKASQGGTV
+206 MANAGIKASQSGTAL
-220 MRKLMSETAG
+220 RKIMSNTAG

-237 AYAKAGEKTGKYK
+237 AYAKAGQKTGKYK
-250 IETANADGSMKD
+250 VETANADGSMKD
-262 WSKTV
+262 WSQTV
-267 ETLRE
+267 EVLRE

-299 AIVNASDKDYK
+299 AIVNASDKDYE

-455 LVVGALTGIGTA
+455 LAAGALTGIGTA

-474 AANASLEDH
+474 AANASLDDH

-498 DNIIGSKTMEN
+498 DSLIGSKKLEN
-509 IEEFMSSIKISEGLE
+509 IEKFMSSIKISEGFE

-629 PIKKEKL
+629 PIKKKKL

-666 ESDFSGKEL
+666 ESDFSGKDL

-700 TKQTVFDTAA
+700 TKQTVFDTAG

-716 NMSEEEYKLEKE
+716 NMSEEEYEQEKE

-739 KAKKKALEIQYNT
+739 RAKKKATEIQYNT

-759 EIASGEYKYGDIKAI
+759 DLINGDMGRGDKNAVHDMVVDMMGGATGEIKEKLVTIEKATSGTYVTDFMDGVLPGGPTDSEKAMQEVKNMVAEYKYGE
-774 GEIVKG
+774 GTTVK
-780 MSSQDL
+780 
-786 QGGEGEILK
+786 
-795 ILDMAFNGGGDA
+795 
-807 YLRNDVTGTSNKEV
+807 
-821 FQSMASKYAK
+821 
-831 NYIDGDTLSEEAE
+831 E
-844 KIGDKSA
+844 K
-851 YNLRDDFILSREST
+851 R
-865 PKISADTEAPRY
+865 
-877 GVDVAINEEEKGTS
+877 EEKGFLDPVLAFATPNLPNITKTMEES
-891 TQNDAY
+891 T
-897 AITEKTKGGLQA
+897 TGLQA
-909 TPANILGGFVAAVP
+909 TPVNILDGFVAAVP
-923 TAVAKMEE
+923 PAVAKMEE
-931 AAKKGGIASGEA
+931 EARRGGTASGEA
-943 FTKALSDEIL
+943 FAKALSDEIL

-958 TIPVE
+958 NIPVAFSA
-963 MPVELISP
+963 L
-971 VAPNTAKK
+971 
-979 GTKKSGGKSP
+979 GLSGLAEEGNGNASP
-989 IIFPPIRGNAEGIIS
+989 IIVRPDDGHAEGIIS

-1010 AVSEGNKTEAIIPI
+1010 AVSEGNKPEAIIPI
-1024 DGSARSRR
+1024 NSSARSRR

-1045 TSSQGVTFA
+1045 NQAQGVTFA
-1054 PNINITL
+1054 PTINITL
-1061 TGKASAEDKNEIR
+1061 TGKATSEDKNEIR

-1079 ELDKQYKKMIR
+1079 ELEKQYKKMVR

>member
-1 MANEKE
+1 MAASEKE
-7 VQIKISGKV
+7 VKIKISGKV
-16 DSSLNMVS
+16 DNSLNAVS

-32 RVTKIAKS
+32 GITRITKS
-40 ATTALGAAAS
+40 ATLAGGAAAT
-50 DAIRGSL
+50 AAVTGAL
-57 EVGSSFE
+57 KVGTSFE

-145 DALTAFNLQ
+145 DALSAFKME
-154 AKDSAHFADIL
+154 AKESAHFSDVL
-165 AQASSNSN
+165 AAASSNSN
-173 TNVSMM
+173 TNVGIL
-179 GETFK
+179 GESFK
-184 YVAPVAGSL
+184 EVAPVAGSMKYSIEDVSLTL
-193 GYTAEDTAVSIGL
+193 GLMANQSVKGSKAGTSLKTAIANMAAPTQKMQKAMKKYNISLKDSDGKTKSLRSVIDDVRDSIGGL
-206 LANAGIKASQGGTV
+206 S
-220 MRKLMSETAG
+220 
-230 GITLVSK
+230 
-237 AYAKAGEKTGKYK
+237 
-250 IETANADGSMKD
+250 
-262 WSKTV
+262 SKT
-267 ETLRE
+267 ERAAAISTIFGKE
-272 QFSKMT
+272 
-278 EEEQAMNAE
+278 AMP
-287 SIAGKTAMSGLL
+287 AMS
-299 AIVNASDKDYK
+299 AIVNASEKDYK
-310 KLTNSIDNASG
+310 KLAGSIDNASG

-383 KDFGAAVLDFA
+383 KDFGSAVLDFA

-455 LVVGALTGIGTA
+455 LVAGALTGIGTA

-474 AANASLEDH
+474 AANASLDDH

-498 DNIIGSKTMEN
+498 DSLIGSKKLEN
-509 IEEFMSSIKISEGLE
+509 IEKFMSSIKISEGFE

-629 PIKKEKL
+629 PIKKKKL

-666 ESDFSGKEL
+666 ESDFSGKDL

-700 TKQTVFDTAA
+700 TKQTVFNTAA

-739 KAKKKALEIQYNT
+739 KAKKKATELQYNT

-774 GEIVKG
+774 GEITKG

-831 NYIDGDTLSEEAE
+831 NYIDEKSGLSEEAE

-865 PKISADTEAPRY
+865 PKISADTEAPQY
-877 GVDVAINEEEKGTS
+877 GVDVAIKEEEKGTS
-891 TQNDAY
+891 TQNTAY
-897 AITEKTKGGLQA
+897 AITENTKGGLQEA
-909 TPANILGGFVAAVP
+909 PVNMLGGFVAAVP

-931 AAKKGGIASGEA
+931 AAKKGGVASGEA

-971 VAPNTAKK
+971 VAPSTAKE
-979 GTKKSGGKSP
+979 GKKKNGSTSP
-989 IIFPPIRGNAEGIIS
+989 IIIRPDDGHAEGIIS

-1010 AVSEGNKTEAIIPI
+1010 AVSEGNKPEAIIPI
-1024 DGSARSRR
+1024 NSSARSRR

-1045 TSSQGVTFA
+1045 NQAQGVTFA
-1054 PNINITL
+1054 PTINITL
-1061 TGKASAEDKNEIR
+1061 TGKATSEDKNEIR

-1079 ELDKQYKKMIR
+1079 ELEKQYKKMVR

>member
-1 MANEKE
+1 MAAEKE
-7 VQIKISGKV
+7 VQIRISGKV
-16 DSSLNMVS
+16 DNSLNAVS

-32 RVTKIAKS
+32 KMMKVAKS
-40 ATTALGAAAS
+40 ATLVGGAAAT
-50 DAIRGSL
+50 AAVTGAVK
-57 EVGSSFE
+57 VGSSFE

-69 VEAISGAAEKQIM
+69 VGAISGAAEKQIM

-94 TKFTATESGQAME
+94 TQFTATESGQAME
-107 YMAMAGWKTK
+107 YMAMAGSKTK
-117 DMLNGIGGIMDL
+117 AMLNGIGGIMDL

-145 DALTAFNLQ
+145 DALSAFKME
-154 AKDSAHFADIL
+154 AKESAHFSDVL
-165 AQASSNSN
+165 AAASSNSN
-173 TNVSMM
+173 TNVGIL
-179 GETFK
+179 GESFK
-184 YVAPVAGSL
+184 EVAPVAGSMKYSIEDVSLTL
-193 GYTAEDTAVSIGL
+193 GLMANQSVKGSKAGTSLKTAIANMAAPTQKMQKAMKKYNISLKDSDGKTKSLRSVIDDVRDSIGGL
-206 LANAGIKASQGGTV
+206 S
-220 MRKLMSETAG
+220 
-230 GITLVSK
+230 
-237 AYAKAGEKTGKYK
+237 
-250 IETANADGSMKD
+250 
-262 WSKTV
+262 SKT
-267 ETLRE
+267 ERAAAISTIFGKE
-272 QFSKMT
+272 
-278 EEEQAMNAE
+278 AMP
-287 SIAGKTAMSGLL
+287 AMS
-299 AIVNASDKDYK
+299 AIVNASEKDYK
-310 KLTNSIDNASG
+310 KLAGSIDNASG

-383 KDFGAAVLDFA
+383 KDFGSAVLDFA

-455 LVVGALTGIGTA
+455 LVVGTLTGIGTA
-467 IVNTERA
+467 IINTERA

-483 FGDIALSMDQIQDAA
+483 FGDIALSMDQIQSAA
-498 DNIIGSKTMEN
+498 DNIIGSKKLEEMEKL
-509 IEEFMSSIKISEGLE
+509 MSSIKISEGFE

-532 GFGKIKWK
+532 SIEKIEWK
-540 VSAGLELDEKDMDE
+540 VSAGLKLDDEDMEELNKSTQDYIQ
-554 ARKNAQNYVQSVQD
+554 AAQN

-574 YTVNVATKFL
+574 YTVNVATKVL
-584 FGDSETGKDII
+584 FGNSTKGKELI
-595 EQNDGFFGSLK
+595 EEDNSIFAALE
-606 MEADGLNAKIN
+606 MEAQGLAARINSTLEEAMEKGLTPDLKKALDG
-617 DVIQRSMKPNLK
+617 
-629 PIKKEKL
+629 
-636 IKEMNKYL
+636 YL
-644 EELKDLSAKVAK
+644 EEMGELTRTMADA
-656 GKERASWDLI
+656 ETEASWDVLAA
-666 ESDFSGKEL
+666 DFSGKDL
-675 TPDTFQKLQ
+675 DADTYQKMQ
-684 EATNKNVE
+684 DAINKN
-692 KVKKIAYE
+692 I
-700 TKQTVFDTAA
+700 
-710 QKLENG
+710 
-716 NMSEEEYKLEKE
+716 
-728 AAEKAYRETVE
+728 ETVE
-739 KAKKKALEIQYNT
+739 KTEKEARDTLINNARKKFAAGYISEEERQTQVDDANKQYEENIKKAKAKGVEFQYNT

-774 GEIVKG
+774 GEITKG

-831 NYIDGDTLSEEAE
+831 NYIDEKSGLSEEAE

-865 PKISADTEAPRY
+865 PKISADTEAPQY
-877 GVDVAINEEEKGTS
+877 GVDVAIKEEEKGTS
-891 TQNDAY
+891 AQNTAY
-897 AITEKTKGGLQA
+897 ATTEKTKGGLQEA
-909 TPANILGGFVAAVP
+909 PVNMLGGFVAAVP

-931 AAKKGGIASGEA
+931 AAKKGGVASGEA

-971 VAPNTAKK
+971 VAPSTAKEGK
-979 GTKKSGGKSP
+979 KKNGGTSP
-989 IIFPPIRGNAEGIIS
+989 IIIRPDDGHAEGIIS

-1010 AVSEGNKTEAIIPI
+1010 AVSEGNKPEAIIPI
-1024 DGSARSRR
+1024 NSSARSRR

-1045 TSSQGVTFA
+1045 NQAQGVTFA
-1054 PNINITL
+1054 PTINITL
-1061 TGKASAEDKNEIR
+1061 TGKATSEDKNEIR

-1079 ELDKQYKKMIR
+1079 ELEKQYKKMIR

>member
-1 MANEKE
+1 MAASEKE
-7 VQIKISGKV
+7 VKIKISGKV
-16 DSSLNMVS
+16 DNSLNAVS

-32 RVTKIAKS
+32 RMTRIAKS
-40 ATTALGAAAS
+40 ATLVGGAAAT
-50 DAIRGSL
+50 AAVTGA
-57 EVGSSFE
+57 VKAGSSFE

-69 VEAISGAAEKQIM
+69 VGAISGAAEKQIT

-184 YVAPVAGSL
+184 YVAPIAGSL
-193 GYTAEDTAVSIGL
+193 KYSAEDTAVSIGL
-206 LANAGIKASQGGTV
+206 MANAGIKASQSGTTL
-220 MRKLMSETAG
+220 RKIMSNTAG

-262 WSKTV
+262 WSWTV

-353 DELKEPMRDIVQSAT
+353 DEIKEPLRDIVQSAT

-383 KDFGAAVLDFA
+383 KDFGSAVLDFA
-394 DPLLEVGEWMIENP
+394 DPLFEVGEWMIENP

-416 GIGGT
+416 GVGGT

-438 EGLISG
+438 KGLISG

-455 LVVGALTGIGTA
+455 LVAGALTGIGTA

-483 FGDIALSMDQIQDAA
+483 FGDIALSMDQIERAA
-498 DNIIGSKTMEN
+498 DNIIGSKKLKN
-509 IEEFMSSIKISEGLE
+509 IEKLMSSIKISEGFE

-532 GFGKIKWK
+532 SIEKIEWK
-540 VSAGLELDEKDMDE
+540 VSAGLKLDDEDMKELEKSTQDYIQ
-554 ARKNAQNYVQSVQD
+554 AAQD

-574 YTVNVATKFL
+574 YTVNVAAKVL
-584 FGDSETGKDII
+584 FGNSARGKELIEENDSI
-595 EQNDGFFGSLK
+595 FGALE
-606 MEADGLNAKIN
+606 MEAQGVAARLNSTLQEAMEKG
-617 DVIQRSMKPNLK
+617 LK
-629 PIKKEKL
+629 PDIKKALEEGR
-636 IKEMNKYL
+636 KEMA
-644 EELKDLSAKVAK
+644 ELTQTMADAEA
-656 GKERASWDLI
+656 EASWDILKA
-666 ESDFSGKEL
+666 DFSGKDL
-675 TPDTFQKLQ
+675 DADTYKKMQD
-684 EATNKNVE
+684 AINKN
-692 KVKKIAYE
+692 I
-700 TKQTVFDTAA
+700 
-710 QKLENG
+710 
-716 NMSEEEYKLEKE
+716 
-728 AAEKAYRETVE
+728 ETVE
-739 KAKKKALEIQYNT
+739 KTEKEARDTLITNARYNQKMGYISEEELQEEIDVINKQYEDNVKEAKAKGVEFQYNT
-752 LMDTYGE
+752 LMDNYGE

-774 GEIVKG
+774 GEIAKG

-807 YLRNDVTGTSNKEV
+807 YSRNDVTGTSNKEV

-831 NYIDGDTLSEEAE
+831 NYIDGKSGLSEEAE
-844 KIGDKSA
+844 KIGDKSV

-877 GVDVAINEEEKGTS
+877 GADVAINEEEKGTS
-891 TQNDAY
+891 AQNAAY
-897 AITEKTKGGLQA
+897 AITEKTKGGLQEA
-909 TPANILGGFVAAVP
+909 PVNMLGGFVAAVP
-923 TAVAKMEE
+923 SAVAKMEE
-931 AAKKGGIASGEA
+931 EARKGGAASGEA
-943 FTKALSDEIL
+943 FAKALSDEIL

-958 TIPVE
+958 NIPVAFS
-963 MPVELISP
+963 SP
-971 VAPNTAKK
+971 GVSITAEEGK
-979 GTKKSGGKSP
+979 KKSGGATASILP
-989 IIFPPIRGNAEGIIS
+989 GHAEGIIS

-1045 TSSQGVTFA
+1045 NQAQGMTFA
-1054 PNINITL
+1054 PTINITL
-1061 TGKASAEDKNEIR
+1061 AGKATSEDKNEIR

-1079 ELDKQYKKMIR
+1079 ELEKQYKKMVR
-1090 DNKRFNMRQ
+1090 DNKRFNMRR

>member
-1 MANEKE
+1 LATEKE
-7 VQIKISGKV
+7 VKIRISGKV
-16 DSSLNMVS
+16 DNSLNAVS

-32 RVTKIAKS
+32 KMMKVAKS
-40 ATTALGAAAS
+40 ATLVGGAAATAAVTG
-50 DAIRGSL
+50 AIKA
-57 EVGSSFE
+57 GSSFE

-69 VEAISGAAEKQIM
+69 VEAISGATEKQIE
-82 QLEEKA
+82 QLENKA

-94 TKFTATESGQAME
+94 TQFTATESGQAME
-107 YMAMAGWKTK
+107 YMAMAGWKTT
-117 DMLNGIGGIMDL
+117 DMLSGISGIMDL

-145 DALTAFNLQ
+145 DALTAFNLK
-154 AKDSAHFADIL
+154 AKDAAHFSDVL
-165 AQASSNSN
+165 AQAASNSN

-184 YVAPVAGSL
+184 YVAPIAGALDYS
-193 GYTAEDTAVSIGL
+193 AEDTAVSIGL
-206 LANAGIKASQGGTV
+206 MANAGIKASQSGTAL
-220 MRKLMSETAG
+220 RRIMSNTAD

-237 AYAKAGEKTGKYK
+237 AYAKAGKKTGKYK

-262 WSKTV
+262 WSQTV
-267 ETLRE
+267 EVLRE

-299 AIVNASDKDYK
+299 AIVNASDKDYE

-321 AAKRMAKIRLDNLQG
+321 AAERMAKIRLDNLQG

-383 KDFGAAVLDFA
+383 KDFGGAVLDFA
-394 DPLLEVGEWMIENP
+394 EPFLQVGEWMIKNP
-408 DAIAGPLA
+408 DAVAGPLA
-416 GIGGT
+416 GIGSA
-421 IAGYKLL
+421 IASYKLL
-428 DTIPKLGQGL
+428 DTVPKLGKGL
-438 EGLISG
+438 QGLISG
-444 VTASPYIAGGA
+444 VTAHPYMAGGA
-455 LVVGALTGIGTA
+455 LVVGALTGISTA
-467 IVNTERA
+467 IANTKRA
-474 AANASLEDH
+474 AENASLEDH
-483 FGDIALSMDQIQDAA
+483 FGDITLSMDQIQSAA
-498 DNIIGSKTMEN
+498 DNIIGSKKLEEMEKL
-509 IEEFMSSIKISEGLE
+509 MSSIKISEGFE

-532 GFGKIKWK
+532 SIEKIEWK
-540 VSAGLELDEKDMDE
+540 VSAGLKLDDDDMKELEKSTQD
-554 ARKNAQNYVQSVQD
+554 YIQSAQD
-568 QIDQQG
+568 QIDQKG
-574 YTVNVATKFL
+574 YTVNVATKVL
-584 FGDSETGKDII
+584 FGNSARGKELIEENDSI
-595 EQNDGFFGSLK
+595 FGALE
-606 MEADGLNAKIN
+606 MEAQGVAARLNSTLQEAMEKG
-617 DVIQRSMKPNLK
+617 LK
-629 PIKKEKL
+629 PDIKKALEEGR
-636 IKEMNKYL
+636 KEMA
-644 EELKDLSAKVAK
+644 ELTQTMADAEA
-656 GKERASWDLI
+656 EASWDILKA
-666 ESDFSGKEL
+666 DFSGKDL
-675 TPDTFQKLQ
+675 DADTYKKMKD
-684 EATNKNVE
+684 AINKN
-692 KVKKIAYE
+692 I
-700 TKQTVFDTAA
+700 
-710 QKLENG
+710 
-716 NMSEEEYKLEKE
+716 
-728 AAEKAYRETVE
+728 ETVE
-739 KAKKKALEIQYNT
+739 KTEKEARDTLITNARYNQKMGYISEEELQEEIDVINKQYEDNVKEAKAKGVEFQYNT
-752 LMDTYGE
+752 LMDNYGE

-774 GEIVKG
+774 GEIAKG

-821 FQSMASKYAK
+821 FHSMASKYAK
-831 NYIDGDTLSEEAE
+831 NYIDRKSGLSEEAE
-844 KIGDKSA
+844 KIGDKSV
-851 YNLRDDFILSREST
+851 YDLRDDFILSREST

-891 TQNDAY
+891 AQNAAY
-897 AITEKTKGGLQA
+897 AITEKTKGGLQGA
-909 TPANILGGFVAAVP
+909 PVNILGGFVAAVP

-971 VAPNTAKK
+971 VAPSTAKK
-979 GTKKSGGKSP
+979 GTKKSGGTSP
-989 IIFPPIRGNAEGIIS
+989 TIFSPIRGNAEGIIS

>member
-1 MANEKE
+1 MAASEKE
-7 VQIKISGKV
+7 VKIKISGKV
-16 DSSLNMVS
+16 DNSLNAVS

-32 RVTKIAKS
+32 RMTRIAKS
-40 ATTALGAAAS
+40 ATLVGGAAAT
-50 DAIRGSL
+50 AAVTGA
-57 EVGSSFE
+57 VKAGSSFE

-69 VEAISGAAEKQIM
+69 VGAISGAAEKQIT

-184 YVAPVAGSL
+184 YVAPIAGSL
-193 GYTAEDTAVSIGL
+193 KYSAEDTAVSIGL
-206 LANAGIKASQGGTV
+206 MANAGIKASQSGTAL
-220 MRKLMSETAG
+220 RKIMSETAG

-262 WSKTV
+262 WSWTV

-321 AAKRMAKIRLDNLQG
+321 AAERMAKIRLDNLQG

-383 KDFGAAVLDFA
+383 KDFGGAVLDFA
-394 DPLLEVGEWMIENP
+394 EPFLQVGEWMIENP

-416 GIGGT
+416 GIGGA

-438 EGLISG
+438 KGLISG

-455 LVVGALTGIGTA
+455 LVAGALTGIGTA
-467 IVNTERA
+467 IVNTKRA

-483 FGDIALSMDQIQDAA
+483 FGDIALSMDQIERAA
-498 DNIIGSKTMEN
+498 DNIIGSKKLKN
-509 IEEFMSSIKISEGLE
+509 IEKLMSSIKISEGFE

-532 GFGKIKWK
+532 SIEKIEWK
-540 VSAGLELDEKDMDE
+540 VSAGLKLDDEDMKELEKSTQD
-554 ARKNAQNYVQSVQD
+554 YIQSAQD

-574 YTVNVATKFL
+574 YTVNVAAKVL
-584 FGDSETGKDII
+584 FGNSARGKELIEENDSI
-595 EQNDGFFGSLK
+595 FGALE
-606 MEADGLNAKIN
+606 MEAQGVAARLNSTLQEAMEKG
-617 DVIQRSMKPNLK
+617 LK
-629 PIKKEKL
+629 PDIKKALEEGR
-636 IKEMNKYL
+636 KEMA
-644 EELKDLSAKVAK
+644 ELTQTMADAEA
-656 GKERASWDLI
+656 EASWDILKA
-666 ESDFSGKEL
+666 DFSGKDL
-675 TPDTFQKLQ
+675 DADTYKKMQD
-684 EATNKNVE
+684 AINKN
-692 KVKKIAYE
+692 I
-700 TKQTVFDTAA
+700 
-710 QKLENG
+710 
-716 NMSEEEYKLEKE
+716 
-728 AAEKAYRETVE
+728 ETVE
-739 KAKKKALEIQYNT
+739 KTEKEARDTLITNARYNQKMGYISEEELQEEIDVINKQYEDNVKEAKAKGVEFQYNT
-752 LMDTYGE
+752 LMDNYGE

-774 GEIVKG
+774 GEIAKG

-807 YLRNDVTGTSNKEV
+807 YSRNDVTGTSNKEV

-831 NYIDGDTLSEEAE
+831 NYIDGKSGLSEEAE
-844 KIGDKSA
+844 KIGDKSV

-877 GVDVAINEEEKGTS
+877 GADVAINEEEKGTS
-891 TQNDAY
+891 AQNAAY
-897 AITEKTKGGLQA
+897 AITEKTKGGLQEA
-909 TPANILGGFVAAVP
+909 PVNMLGGFVAAVP
-923 TAVAKMEE
+923 SAVAKMEE
-931 AAKKGGIASGEA
+931 EARKGGAASGEA
-943 FTKALSDEIL
+943 FAKALSDEIL

-958 TIPVE
+958 KIPVAFSA
-963 MPVELISP
+963 LGLSS
-971 VAPNTAKK
+971 TAEEGK
-979 GTKKSGGKSP
+979 KKSGGTSP
-989 IIFPPIRGNAEGIIS
+989 IIIRPDDGHAEGIIS

-1010 AVSEGNKTEAIIPI
+1010 AVSEGNKPEAIIPI
-1024 DGSARSRR
+1024 NSSARSRR
-1032 LYEATGKLMGYNK
+1032 LYETTGKLMGYNK
-1045 TSSQGVTFA
+1045 NSARGMTFA
-1054 PNINITL
+1054 PTINITL
-1061 TGKASAEDKNEIR
+1061 TGKATSEDKNEIR

-1079 ELDKQYKKMIR
+1079 ELEKQYKKMVR
-1090 DNKRFNMRQ
+1090 DGKRFDMRR

>member
-1 MANEKE
+1 MAAEKE

-16 DSSLNMVS
+16 DNSLNTVS

-32 RVTKIAKS
+32 KMMKVAKS
-40 ATTALGAAAS
+40 ATLIGGTAATAAVTGAVK
-50 DAIRGSL
+50 
-57 EVGSSFE
+57 VGSSFE

-107 YMAMAGWKTK
+107 YMAMAGWKTT
-117 DMLNGIGGIMDL
+117 DMLSGISGIMDL

-145 DALTAFNLQ
+145 DALSAFKME
-154 AKDSAHFADIL
+154 AKESAHFSDVL
-165 AQASSNSN
+165 AAASSNSN
-173 TNVSMM
+173 TNVGIL
-179 GETFK
+179 GESFK
-184 YVAPVAGSL
+184 EVAPVAGSMKYSIEDVSLTL
-193 GYTAEDTAVSIGL
+193 GLMANQSVKGSKAGTSLKTAIANMAAPTQKMQKAMKKYNISLKDSDGKTKSLRSVIDDVRDSIGGL
-206 LANAGIKASQGGTV
+206 S
-220 MRKLMSETAG
+220 
-230 GITLVSK
+230 
-237 AYAKAGEKTGKYK
+237 
-250 IETANADGSMKD
+250 
-262 WSKTV
+262 SKT
-267 ETLRE
+267 ERAAAISTIFGKE
-272 QFSKMT
+272 
-278 EEEQAMNAE
+278 AMP
-287 SIAGKTAMSGLL
+287 AMS
-299 AIVNASDKDYK
+299 AIVNASEKDYK
-310 KLTNSIDNASG
+310 KLAGSIDNASG

-383 KDFGAAVLDFA
+383 KDFGSAVLDFA

-455 LVVGALTGIGTA
+455 LAAGALTGIGTA

-474 AANASLEDH
+474 AANASLDDH

-498 DNIIGSKTMEN
+498 DSLIGSKKLEN
-509 IEEFMSSIKISEGLE
+509 IEKFMSSIKISEGFE

-629 PIKKEKL
+629 PIKKKKL

-666 ESDFSGKEL
+666 ESDFSGKDL

-692 KVKKIAYE
+692 KVKKIAHE

-739 KAKKKALEIQYNT
+739 KAKKKATELQYNT

-759 EIASGEYKYGDIKAI
+759 DLINGDMGRGDKNAVHDMVVDMMGGATGEIKEKLVTIEKATSGTYVTDFMDGVLPGGPTDSEKAMQEVKNMVAEYKYGE
-774 GEIVKG
+774 GTTVK
-780 MSSQDL
+780 
-786 QGGEGEILK
+786 
-795 ILDMAFNGGGDA
+795 
-807 YLRNDVTGTSNKEV
+807 
-821 FQSMASKYAK
+821 
-831 NYIDGDTLSEEAE
+831 E
-844 KIGDKSA
+844 K
-851 YNLRDDFILSREST
+851 R
-865 PKISADTEAPRY
+865 
-877 GVDVAINEEEKGTS
+877 EEKGFLDPVLAFATPNLPNITKTMEES
-891 TQNDAY
+891 T
-897 AITEKTKGGLQA
+897 TGLQA
-909 TPANILGGFVAAVP
+909 TPVNILDGFVAAVP
-923 TAVAKMEE
+923 PAVAKMEE
-931 AAKKGGIASGEA
+931 EARRGGTASGEA
-943 FTKALSDEIL
+943 FAKALSDEIL

-958 TIPVE
+958 NIPVAFSA
-963 MPVELISP
+963 L
-971 VAPNTAKK
+971 
-979 GTKKSGGKSP
+979 GLSGPAEEGNGNASP
-989 IIFPPIRGNAEGIIS
+989 IIIRPDDGHAEGIIS

-1010 AVSEGNKTEAIIPI
+1010 AVSEGNKPEAIIPI
-1024 DGSARSRR
+1024 NSSARSRR

-1045 TSSQGVTFA
+1045 NSAQGMTFA
-1054 PNINITL
+1054 PTINITL
-1061 TGKASAEDKNEIR
+1061 TGKATSEDKNEIR

-1079 ELDKQYKKMIR
+1079 ELEKQYKKMTR
-1090 DNKRFNMRQ
+1090 DSKRFDMRR

>member
-1 MANEKE
+1 MAAEKE

-16 DSSLNMVS
+16 DNSLNTVS

-32 RVTKIAKS
+32 KMMKVAKS
-40 ATTALGAAAS
+40 ATLIGGTAATAAVTGAVK
-50 DAIRGSL
+50 
-57 EVGSSFE
+57 VGSSFE

-94 TKFTATESGQAME
+94 TQFTATESGQAME
-107 YMAMAGWKTK
+107 YMAMAGWKTT
-117 DMLNGIGGIMDL
+117 DMLSGISGIMDL

-145 DALTAFNLQ
+145 DALTAFNLK
-154 AKDSAHFADIL
+154 AKDAAHFSDVL
-165 AQASSNSN
+165 AQAASNSN

-184 YVAPVAGSL
+184 YVAPIAGSL
-193 GYTAEDTAVSIGL
+193 DYSAEDTAVSIGL
-206 LANAGIKASQGGTV
+206 MANAGIKASQSGTAL
-220 MRKLMSETAG
+220 RKIMSETAG

-237 AYAKAGEKTGKYK
+237 AYAKAGQKTGKYK

-262 WSKTV
+262 WSQTV
-267 ETLRE
+267 EVLRE

-383 KDFGAAVLDFA
+383 KDFGSAVLDFA

-455 LVVGALTGIGTA
+455 LVVGTLTGIGTA
-467 IVNTERA
+467 IINTERA

-483 FGDIALSMDQIQDAA
+483 FGDIALSMDQIQSAA
-498 DNIIGSKTMEN
+498 DNIIGSKKLEEMEKL
-509 IEEFMSSIKISEGLE
+509 MSSIKISEGFE

-532 GFGKIKWK
+532 SIEKIEWK
-540 VSAGLELDEKDMDE
+540 VSAGLKLDDEDMEELNKSTQDYIQ
-554 ARKNAQNYVQSVQD
+554 AAQN

-574 YTVNVATKFL
+574 YTVNVATKVL
-584 FGDSETGKDII
+584 FGNSTKGKELI
-595 EQNDGFFGSLK
+595 EEDNSIFAALE
-606 MEADGLNAKIN
+606 MEAQGLAARINSTLEEAMEKGLTPDLKKALDG
-617 DVIQRSMKPNLK
+617 
-629 PIKKEKL
+629 
-636 IKEMNKYL
+636 YL
-644 EELKDLSAKVAK
+644 EEMGELTRTMADA
-656 GKERASWDLI
+656 ETEASWDVLAA
-666 ESDFSGKEL
+666 DFSGKDL
-675 TPDTFQKLQ
+675 DADTYQKMQ
-684 EATNKNVE
+684 DAINKN
-692 KVKKIAYE
+692 I
-700 TKQTVFDTAA
+700 
-710 QKLENG
+710 
-716 NMSEEEYKLEKE
+716 
-728 AAEKAYRETVE
+728 ETVE
-739 KAKKKALEIQYNT
+739 KTEKEARDTLINNARKKFAAGYISEEERQTQVDDANKQYEENIKKAKAKGVEFQYNT

-774 GEIVKG
+774 GEITKG

-831 NYIDGDTLSEEAE
+831 NYIDEKSGLSEEAE

-865 PKISADTEAPRY
+865 PKISADTEAPQY
-877 GVDVAINEEEKGTS
+877 GVDVAIKEEEKGTS
-891 TQNDAY
+891 AQNTAY
-897 AITEKTKGGLQA
+897 ATTEKTKGGLQEA
-909 TPANILGGFVAAVP
+909 PVNMLGGFVAAVP

-931 AAKKGGIASGEA
+931 AAKKGGVASGEA

-971 VAPNTAKK
+971 VAPSTAKEGK
-979 GTKKSGGKSP
+979 KKNGGTSP
-989 IIFPPIRGNAEGIIS
+989 IIIRPDDGHAEGIIS

-1010 AVSEGNKTEAIIPI
+1010 AVSEGNKPEAIIPI
-1024 DGSARSRR
+1024 NSSARSRR

-1045 TSSQGVTFA
+1045 NQAQGVTFA
-1054 PNINITL
+1054 PTINITL
-1061 TGKASAEDKNEIR
+1061 TGKATSEDKNEIR

-1079 ELDKQYKKMIR
+1079 ELEKQYKKMIR